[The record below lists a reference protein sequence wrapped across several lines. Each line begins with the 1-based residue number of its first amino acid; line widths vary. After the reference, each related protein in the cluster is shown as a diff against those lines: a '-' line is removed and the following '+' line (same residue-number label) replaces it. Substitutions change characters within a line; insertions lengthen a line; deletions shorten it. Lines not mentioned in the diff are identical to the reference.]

1 MANLSVI
8 LQADT
13 AGFNA
18 AMDKAKALVDQ
29 FSKTIDSHKDVT
41 SGQVQAYNRV
51 VNALTKVTD
60 GTRTTQQQEKIL
72 TQNIKELK
80 IQFANL
86 SEEAKTGDFGKSIS
100 NSIKTANSQL
110 AQLRTQMAQASDATK
125 NFGKENSTAS
135 EASNGLSDALSLN
148 LLRLGKIGVVLM
160 AVKQAFGPLMSVMK
174 ENEIAVDNLGA
185 AWTAA
190 ESVFTAFKMSLNSAD
205 FSNLLKSFD
214 EIIKKGQEAYRY
226 KDALGTNTGIRN
238 NKLAKL
244 KAEDAQDLLVINDKK
259 STPQQ
264 KKAAQDRIEGR
275 KGQLS
280 KAAQNQANENWR
292 MVEINTEK
300 RLAEAGI
307 TEKTVGK
314 KKLKEITD
322 RVIKSYSTE
331 NPDLGT
337 YEIEASKLYNIPTPI
352 VGMPLGVPIPIGKEK
367 KTVNLNK
374 WFGDEFRNT
383 DINPYYQATYNSK
396 QESANYLRR
405 MNRFAQKDIK
415 TTTNTNTTTNTRVEQ
430 QKTGLAK
437 LEDDLYKLEQKKAN
451 MPIEADFTEIN
462 KQIEEKKKEIH
473 AAKVKM
479 GIIVEKT
486 GLEKLEQELSDLEHK
501 RATMDVNADFTEIN
515 KQIEDKKKEIET
527 VEIKMGIREDPKVT
541 KSKKMTE
548 TLSKLLY
555 DKKESKTVE
564 SYNSLD
570 FLEEK
575 DEMTQNKDRL
585 RQIDAEKNANAAL
598 ISSLYELLD
607 LYKELEGTTP
617 YKMTLDA
624 IVQLNDEMTDL
635 DKEVGAVVTRCLE
648 LNDAQKR
655 QEKAGENIETW
666 QSSLTGLGSTFS
678 SIGDAVGGT
687 TGEIL
692 NMTSTVLSTTA
703 QMIPQIISL
712 TAADGSAALAAV
724 TKSGAALPY
733 PANIFAIAAGVA
745 AVVSALSTT
754 FADGGIFGGAGTVGD
769 LNIARVNKGE
779 MILNGTQQ
787 SRLFNL
793 LNGQGGYSDVMAGGN
808 DVKFI
813 IKGKNL
819 EGVRTNYYKRQSRL

>member
-29 FSKTIDSHKDVT
+29 FSKTIDSQKDVT
-41 SGQVQAYNRV
+41 VGQVQAYNRV

-60 GTRTTQQQEKIL
+60 GTRTAQQQEKIL

-110 AQLRTQMAQASDATK
+110 AQLRTQMQQASSATK

-135 EASNGLSDALSLN
+135 EASNGLSNALSLN

-160 AVKQAFGPLMSVMK
+160 AAKQAFGPLISAME
-174 ENEIAVDNLGA
+174 ENETAADNLA
-185 AWTAA
+185 EAWSAA
-190 ESVFTAFKMSLNSAD
+190 ESAFTSFKISLTTAD
-205 FSNLLKSFD
+205 FSNVLRNLN
-214 EIIKKGQEAYRY
+214 EIIKTGREAARSLD
-226 KDALGTNTGIRN
+226 KLETNNGIRN
-238 NKLAKL
+238 NMLADL
-244 KAEDAQDLLVINDKK
+244 RADDAEDKVIIRDKK
-259 STPQQ
+259 STPEQ
-264 KKAAQDRIEGR
+264 KKAAQNRIEAR
-275 KGQLS
+275 KPKLAQ
-280 KAAQNQANENWR
+280 AAKNQSEENKNHALDL
-292 MVEINTEK
+292 IGA
-300 RLAEAGI
+300 RLAQGGI
-307 TEKTVGK
+307 TEMTVGRK
-314 KKLKEITD
+314 KFAQLKKNIYDDFKIENKKLGKI
-322 RVIKSYSTE
+322 SYS
-331 NPDLGT
+331 
-337 YEIEASKLYNIPTPI
+337 YNQS
-352 VGMPLGVPIPIGKEK
+352 VGDPMLSTSTIQKMT
-367 KTVNLNK
+367 KTVNLDDL
-374 WFGDEFRNT
+374 FGDKVRGK
-383 DINPYYQATYNSK
+383 INPYIQAAS
-396 QESANYLRR
+396 QSREQAANYMLT
-405 MNRFAQKDIK
+405 MNRYSQKDIE
-415 TTTNTNTTTNTRVEQ
+415 TNTNTTTTNTRVEQ

-451 MPIEADFTEIN
+451 MLIEADFTEIN
-462 KQIEEKKKEIH
+462 KQIAEKEKEIH

-486 GLEKLEQELSDLEHK
+486 GLEKLEDDLAKLKHTK
-501 RATMDVNADFTEIN
+501 ATMDVNGDFTEIN
-515 KQIEDKKKEIET
+515 KQIADKEKEIEQA
-527 VEIKMGIREDPKVT
+527 EIKMGIREDPKT
-541 KSKKMTE
+541 TMLNKFSSSLSELYNSKRDT
-548 TLSKLLY
+548 
-555 DKKESKTVE
+555 DTVE

-598 ISSLYELLD
+598 ISSIYELLD
-607 LYKELEGTTP
+607 LYKELEGTAP
-617 YKMTLDA
+617 FKLA
-624 IVQLNDEMTDL
+624 LEFANDL
-635 DKEVGAVVTRCLE
+635 DKEMEDLNKEVGVIVTRCLE

-678 SIGDAVGGT
+678 SVGDAVGGT

-712 TAADGSAALAAV
+712 TAAEGSEALAAV

>member
-60 GTRTTQQQEKIL
+60 GTRTAQQQEKIL

-135 EASNGLSDALSLN
+135 EASNGLSNALSLN

-160 AVKQAFGPLMSVMK
+160 AAKQAFGPLISAME
-174 ENEIAVDNLGA
+174 ENETAADNLA
-185 AWTAA
+185 EAWSAA
-190 ESVFTAFKMSLNSAD
+190 ESAFTSFKISLTTAD
-205 FSNLLKSFD
+205 FSNVLRNLN
-214 EIIKKGQEAYRY
+214 EIIKTGREAARSLD
-226 KDALGTNTGIRN
+226 KLETNNGIRN
-238 NKLAKL
+238 NMLADL
-244 KAEDAQDLLVINDKK
+244 RADDAEDKVIIRDKK
-259 STPQQ
+259 STPEQ
-264 KKAAQDRIEGR
+264 KKAAQNRIEAR
-275 KGQLS
+275 KPKLAQ
-280 KAAQNQANENWR
+280 AAKNQSEENKNHALDL
-292 MVEINTEK
+292 IGA
-300 RLAEAGI
+300 RLAQGGI
-307 TEKTVGK
+307 TEMTVGRK
-314 KKLKEITD
+314 KFAQLKKNIYDDFKIENKKLGKI
-322 RVIKSYSTE
+322 SYS
-331 NPDLGT
+331 
-337 YEIEASKLYNIPTPI
+337 YNQS
-352 VGMPLGVPIPIGKEK
+352 VGDPMLSTSTIQKMT
-367 KTVNLNK
+367 KTVNLDDL
-374 WFGDEFRNT
+374 FGDKVRGK
-383 DINPYYQATYNSK
+383 INPYIQAAS
-396 QESANYLRR
+396 QSREQAANYMLT
-405 MNRFAQKDIK
+405 MNRYSQKDIE
-415 TTTNTNTTTNTRVEQ
+415 TNTNTTTTNTRVEQ

-486 GLEKLEQELSDLEHK
+486 GLEKLEQELSELEHK
-501 RATMDVNADFTEIN
+501 RATIDVNADVTELN
-515 KQIEDKKKEIET
+515 KQIEDKKKEIEA
-527 VEIKMGIREDPKVT
+527 VEIKLGIKEDPKVT

-655 QEKAGENIETW
+655 QDKAGENIETW

-678 SIGDAVGGT
+678 SVGDAVGGT

-712 TAADGSAALAAV
+712 TAAEGSEALAAV

>member
-18 AMDKAKALVDQ
+18 AMDKARALVDQ

-60 GTRTTQQQEKIL
+60 GTRTAQQQEKIL

-110 AQLRTQMAQASDATK
+110 AQLRTQMTQASDATK

-160 AVKQAFGPLMSVMK
+160 AAKQAFGPLISAME
-174 ENEIAVDNLGA
+174 ENETAADNLAEAWSA
-185 AWTAA
+185 AQ
-190 ESVFTAFKMSLNSAD
+190 SVFTAFKISLTTAD
-205 FSNLLKSFD
+205 FSNLLRNLD
-214 EIIKKGQEAYRY
+214 VIIEKGRKAARSLDTLE
-226 KDALGTNTGIRN
+226 TNTGIRN
-238 NKLAKL
+238 NMLSEL
-244 KAEDAQDLLVINDKK
+244 KANDAEDKLIIRDKK

-264 KKAAQDRIEGR
+264 KKAAQNRIEAR
-275 KGQLS
+275 KPKLA
-280 KAAQNQANENWR
+280 KAAKEQAKENLDHAKDLI
-292 MVEINTEK
+292 ED
-300 RLAEAGI
+300 RLAEGEI
-307 TEKTVGK
+307 TEKTVGRK
-314 KKLKEITD
+314 KFAQIREK
-322 RVIKSYSTE
+322 VYKSFLE
-331 NPDLGT
+331 KQKLGT
-337 YEIEASKLYNIPTPI
+337 ISYKYDQLVDPMLGIIQTLTKTVDLDDLFGDKARNKINPFIEAKNRSR
-352 VGMPLGVPIPIGKEK
+352 E
-367 KTVNLNK
+367 
-374 WFGDEFRNT
+374 E
-383 DINPYYQATYNSK
+383 A
-396 QESANYLRR
+396 ANYMSSMSRYS
-405 MNRFAQKDIK
+405 QKDIE
-415 TTTNTNTTTNTRVEQ
+415 TTTNTNTTTTNTRVEQ

-437 LEDDLYKLEQKKAN
+437 IEDDLYKLEQKKAN

-486 GLEKLEQELSDLEHK
+486 GLEKIEEDLAKLKHT

-515 KQIEDKKKEIET
+515 KQIADKEKEIEQA
-527 VEIKMGIREDPKVT
+527 EIKMGIREDPKT
-541 KSKKMTE
+541 TMLNKFSSSLSELYNSKRDT
-548 TLSKLLY
+548 
-555 DKKESKTVE
+555 DTVE

-585 RQIDAEKNANAAL
+585 RQIDAEKNANATL
-598 ISSLYELLD
+598 ISSIYELLD
-607 LYKELEGTTP
+607 LYKELEGTAP
-617 YKMTLDA
+617 FKLA
-624 IVQLNDEMTDL
+624 LEFANDL
-635 DKEVGAVVTRCLE
+635 DKEMEDLNKEIGVIVTRCLE

-678 SIGDAVGGT
+678 SVGDAVGGT
-687 TGEIL
+687 TGEIM
-692 NMTSTVLSTTA
+692 NMTSTVLSSVA

-712 TAADGSAALAAV
+712 TAAEGSEALAAV
-724 TKSGAALPY
+724 TASGAKQPF
-733 PANIFAIAAGVA
+733 PANLIAIAAGVA
-745 AVVSALSTT
+745 AVVAALSTT

>member
-60 GTRTTQQQEKIL
+60 GTRTAQQQEKIL

-160 AVKQAFGPLMSVMK
+160 AAKQAFGPLISAME
-174 ENEIAVDNLGA
+174 ENETAADNLA
-185 AWTAA
+185 EAWSAA
-190 ESVFTAFKMSLNSAD
+190 ESAFTAFKISLTTAD
-205 FSNLLKSFD
+205 FSNVLRNLN
-214 EIIKKGQEAYRY
+214 EIIKTGREAARSL
-226 KDALGTNTGIRN
+226 DTLETNTGIRN
-238 NKLAKL
+238 NMLADL
-244 KAEDAQDLLVINDKK
+244 RADDAEDKVIIRDKK
-259 STPQQ
+259 STPEQ
-264 KKAAQDRIEGR
+264 KKAAQNRIEAR
-275 KGQLS
+275 KPKLAQ
-280 KAAQNQANENWR
+280 AAKNQSEENKNHALDL
-292 MVEINTEK
+292 IGA
-300 RLAEAGI
+300 RLAQGGI
-307 TEKTVGK
+307 TEMTVGRK
-314 KKLKEITD
+314 KFAQLKKNIYDDFKIENKKLGKI
-322 RVIKSYSTE
+322 SYS
-331 NPDLGT
+331 
-337 YEIEASKLYNIPTPI
+337 YNQS
-352 VGMPLGVPIPIGKEK
+352 VGDPMLSTSTIQKMT
-367 KTVNLNK
+367 KTVNLDDL
-374 WFGDEFRNT
+374 FGDKVRGK
-383 DINPYYQATYNSK
+383 INPFIQAAS
-396 QESANYLRR
+396 QSREQAANYMLT
-405 MNRFAQKDIK
+405 MNRYSQRDIE
-415 TTTNTNTTTNTRVEQ
+415 TNTNTTTTNTRVEQ

-515 KQIEDKKKEIET
+515 KQIEDKKKEIEQ
-527 VEIKMGIREDPKVT
+527 VEIKMGIKEDPKT
-541 KSKKMTE
+541 TMLNKFSSSLSELYNSKRDT
-548 TLSKLLY
+548 
-555 DKKESKTVE
+555 DTVE

-598 ISSLYELLD
+598 ISSIYELLD
-607 LYKELEGTTP
+607 LYKELEGTAP
-617 YKMTLDA
+617 FKLA
-624 IVQLNDEMTDL
+624 LEFANDL
-635 DKEVGAVVTRCLE
+635 DKEMEDLNKEVGVIVTRCLE

-678 SIGDAVGGT
+678 SVGDAVGGT

-692 NMTSTVLSTTA
+692 NMTSTVLSSVA

-712 TAADGSAALAAV
+712 TAAEGSEALAAV
-724 TKSGAALPY
+724 TASGAKQPF
-733 PANIFAIAAGVA
+733 PANLIAIAAGVA
-745 AVVSALSTT
+745 AVVAALSTT

>member
-60 GTRTTQQQEKIL
+60 GTRTAQQQEKIL

-135 EASNGLSDALSLN
+135 EASNGLSNALSLN

-160 AVKQAFGPLMSVMK
+160 AAKQAFGPLISAME
-174 ENEIAVDNLGA
+174 ENETAADNLA
-185 AWTAA
+185 EAWSAA
-190 ESVFTAFKMSLNSAD
+190 ESAFTAFKISLTTAD
-205 FSNLLKSFD
+205 FSNLLRNLD
-214 EIIKKGQEAYRY
+214 EIIKTGREAARSL
-226 KDALGTNTGIRN
+226 DTLETNTGIRN
-238 NKLAKL
+238 NMLADLRAKDAKDKL
-244 KAEDAQDLLVINDKK
+244 IIRDKK

-264 KKAAQDRIEGR
+264 KKAAQNRIEAR
-275 KGQLS
+275 KPKLAN
-280 KAAQNQANENWR
+280 AAKEQAKENLDH
-292 MVEINTEK
+292 VYDLIEK
-300 RLAEAGI
+300 RLAEGTI
-307 TEKTVGK
+307 TEKTVGRK
-314 KKLKEITD
+314 NFAQIKEK
-322 RVIKSYSTE
+322 VYKSFLE
-331 NPDLGT
+331 KQKLGT
-337 YEIEASKLYNIPTPI
+337 ISYKYDQSVDP
-352 VGMPLGVPIPIGKEK
+352 MLGINQRLT
-367 KTVNLNK
+367 KTVDLDDL
-374 WFGDEFRNT
+374 FGDKARNK
-383 DINPYYQATYNSK
+383 INPFIQAASNSLEQSYNYMS
-396 QESANYLRR
+396 QMTRYS
-405 MNRFAQKDIK
+405 QKDIK

-430 QKTGLAK
+430 RKTGLAK

-462 KQIEEKKKEIH
+462 KQIEDKKKEIH

-486 GLEKLEQELSDLEHK
+486 GLEKLEDDLAKLKHTK
-501 RATMDVNADFTEIN
+501 ATMDVNGDFTEIN
-515 KQIEDKKKEIET
+515 KQIADKEKEIEQA
-527 VEIKMGIREDPKVT
+527 EIKMGIREDPKT
-541 KSKKMTE
+541 TMLNKFSSSLSELYNSKRDT
-548 TLSKLLY
+548 
-555 DKKESKTVE
+555 DTVE

-585 RQIDAEKNANAAL
+585 RQIDAEKNANATL
-598 ISSLYELLD
+598 ISSIYELLD
-607 LYKELEGTTP
+607 LYKELEGTAP
-617 YKMTLDA
+617 FKLA
-624 IVQLNDEMTDL
+624 LEFANDL
-635 DKEVGAVVTRCLE
+635 DKEMEDLNKEIGVIVTRCLE

>member
-60 GTRTTQQQEKIL
+60 GTRTAQQQEKIL

-110 AQLRTQMAQASDATK
+110 AQLRTQMQQASSATK

-135 EASNGLSDALSLN
+135 EASNGLSNALSLN

-160 AVKQAFGPLMSVMK
+160 AAKQAFGPLISAME
-174 ENEIAVDNLGA
+174 ENETAADNLA
-185 AWTAA
+185 EAWSAA
-190 ESVFTAFKMSLNSAD
+190 ESAFTAFKISLTTAD
-205 FSNLLKSFD
+205 FSNLLRNLN
-214 EIIKKGQEAYRY
+214 EIIKTGREAARSL
-226 KDALGTNTGIRN
+226 DTLETNTGIRN
-238 NKLAKL
+238 NMLADL
-244 KAEDAQDLLVINDKK
+244 RADDAEDKVIIRDKK
-259 STPQQ
+259 STPEQ
-264 KKAAQDRIEGR
+264 KKAAQNRIEAR
-275 KGQLS
+275 KPKLAQ
-280 KAAQNQANENWR
+280 AAKNQSEENKNHALDL
-292 MVEINTEK
+292 IGA
-300 RLAEAGI
+300 RLAQGGI
-307 TEKTVGK
+307 TEMTVGRK
-314 KKLKEITD
+314 KFAQLKKNIYDDFKIENKKLGKI
-322 RVIKSYSTE
+322 SYS
-331 NPDLGT
+331 
-337 YEIEASKLYNIPTPI
+337 YNQS
-352 VGMPLGVPIPIGKEK
+352 VGDPMLSTSTIQKMT
-367 KTVNLNK
+367 KTVNLDDL
-374 WFGDEFRNT
+374 FGDKVRGK
-383 DINPYYQATYNSK
+383 INPFIQAASHSRE
-396 QESANYLRR
+396 QAANYMLT
-405 MNRFAQKDIK
+405 MNRYSQRDIE
-415 TTTNTNTTTNTRVEQ
+415 TNTNTTRTNTRVEQ
-430 QKTGLAK
+430 QKRGLAK

-515 KQIEDKKKEIET
+515 KQIEDKKKEIEQ
-527 VEIKMGIREDPKVT
+527 VEIKMGIKEDPKT
-541 KSKKMTE
+541 TMLNKFSSSLSELYNSKRDT
-548 TLSKLLY
+548 
-555 DKKESKTVE
+555 DTVE

-598 ISSLYELLD
+598 ISSIYELLD
-607 LYKELEGTTP
+607 LYKELEGTAP
-617 YKMTLDA
+617 FKLA
-624 IVQLNDEMTDL
+624 LEFANDL
-635 DKEVGAVVTRCLE
+635 DKEMEDLNKEVGVIVTRCLE

-678 SIGDAVGGT
+678 SVGDAVGGT

-692 NMTSTVLSTTA
+692 NMTSTVLSSVA

-712 TAADGSAALAAV
+712 TAAEGSEALAAV
-724 TKSGAALPY
+724 TASGAKQPF
-733 PANIFAIAAGVA
+733 PANLIAIAAGVA

>member
-60 GTRTTQQQEKIL
+60 GTRTAQQQEKIL

-100 NSIKTANSQL
+100 NSIKTANNQL
-110 AQLRTQMAQASDATK
+110 SQLRTQMQQASSATK
-125 NFGKENSTAS
+125 NFGKENSTAAN
-135 EASNGLSDALSLN
+135 ASNGLSDALSLN
-148 LLRLGKIGVVLM
+148 LLRFGKIGVVLM
-160 AVKQAFGPLMSVMK
+160 GVKQAFGPLMSVMK
-174 ENEIAVDNLGA
+174 ENETAVDNLGA

-244 KAEDAQDLLVINDKK
+244 KAADAQDLLVINDKK

-264 KKAAQDRIEGR
+264 KKAAQDRIESR

-280 KAAQNQANENWR
+280 KAAQNQADENWR
-292 MVEINTEK
+292 MVRINTEK
-300 RLAEAGI
+300 RLADAGI
-307 TEKTVGK
+307 SEKTVGK

-337 YEIEASKLYNIPTPI
+337 YEIEASKLYNIPMPI
-352 VGMPLGVPIPIGKEK
+352 VGMPLGIPIPIGKEK

-437 LEDDLYKLEQKKAN
+437 LEDDLAKLKEIKAN

-462 KQIEEKKKEIH
+462 KQIAEKEKEIH

-486 GLEKLEQELSDLEHK
+486 GLEKLEDDLAKLKHTK
-501 RATMDVNADFTEIN
+501 ATMDVNGDFTEIN
-515 KQIEDKKKEIET
+515 KQIADKEKEIEQA
-527 VEIKMGIREDPKVT
+527 EIKMGIREDPKT
-541 KSKKMTE
+541 TMLNKFSSSLSELYNSKRDT
-548 TLSKLLY
+548 
-555 DKKESKTVE
+555 DTVE

-585 RQIDAEKNANAAL
+585 RQIDAEKNANATL
-598 ISSLYELLD
+598 ISSIYELLD
-607 LYKELEGTTP
+607 LYKELEGTAP
-617 YKMTLDA
+617 FKLA
-624 IVQLNDEMTDL
+624 LEFANDL
-635 DKEVGAVVTRCLE
+635 DKEMEDLNKEIGVIVTRCLE

-678 SIGDAVGGT
+678 SVGDAVGGT

-712 TAADGSAALAAV
+712 TAAEGSEALAAV

-793 LNGQGGYSDVMAGGN
+793 LNGQGGYSDIMAGGN

>member
-60 GTRTTQQQEKIL
+60 GTRTAQQQEKIL

-110 AQLRTQMAQASDATK
+110 AQLRTQMQQASDATK

-135 EASNGLSDALSLN
+135 EASNGLSNALSLN

-160 AVKQAFGPLMSVMK
+160 AAKQAFGPLISAME
-174 ENEIAVDNLGA
+174 ENETAADNLA
-185 AWTAA
+185 EAWSAA
-190 ESVFTAFKMSLNSAD
+190 ESAFTAFKISLTTAD
-205 FSNLLKSFD
+205 FSNLLRNLD
-214 EIIKKGQEAYRY
+214 EIIKTGREAARSL
-226 KDALGTNTGIRN
+226 DTLETNNGIRN
-238 NKLAKL
+238 NMLADLRAKDAKDKL
-244 KAEDAQDLLVINDKK
+244 IIRDKK

-264 KKAAQDRIEGR
+264 KKAAQNRIEAR
-275 KGQLS
+275 KPKLAD
-280 KAAQNQANENWR
+280 AAKEQAKENLDH
-292 MVEINTEK
+292 VYDLIEK
-300 RLAEAGI
+300 RLAEGTI
-307 TEKTVGK
+307 TEKTVGRK
-314 KKLKEITD
+314 NFAQIKEK
-322 RVIKSYSTE
+322 VYKSFLE
-331 NPDLGT
+331 KQKLGT
-337 YEIEASKLYNIPTPI
+337 ISYKYDQSVDP
-352 VGMPLGVPIPIGKEK
+352 MLGINQTLT
-367 KTVNLNK
+367 KTVDLDDL
-374 WFGDEFRNT
+374 FGDKARNK
-383 DINPYYQATYNSK
+383 INPFIQAASNSLEQSYNYMS
-396 QESANYLRR
+396 QMTRYS
-405 MNRFAQKDIK
+405 QKDIK

-430 QKTGLAK
+430 RKTGLAK

-462 KQIEEKKKEIH
+462 KQIEDKKKEIH

-486 GLEKLEQELSDLEHK
+486 GLEKLEDDLAKLKHTK
-501 RATMDVNADFTEIN
+501 ATMDVNGDFTEIN
-515 KQIEDKKKEIET
+515 KQIADKEKEIEQA
-527 VEIKMGIREDPKVT
+527 EIKMGIREDPKT
-541 KSKKMTE
+541 TMLNKFSSSLSELYNSKRDT
-548 TLSKLLY
+548 
-555 DKKESKTVE
+555 DTVE

-585 RQIDAEKNANAAL
+585 RQIDAEKNANATL
-598 ISSLYELLD
+598 ISSIYELLD
-607 LYKELEGTTP
+607 LYKELEGTAP
-617 YKMTLDA
+617 FKLA
-624 IVQLNDEMTDL
+624 LEFANDL
-635 DKEVGAVVTRCLE
+635 DKEMEDLNKEIGVIVTRCLE

>member
-41 SGQVQAYNRV
+41 VGQVQAYNRV

-60 GTRTTQQQEKIL
+60 GTRTAQQQEKIL

-110 AQLRTQMAQASDATK
+110 AQLRTQMTQASDATK

-135 EASNGLSDALSLN
+135 EASNGLSDALGVN

-160 AVKQAFGPLMSVMK
+160 AAKQAFGPLISAME
-174 ENEIAVDNLGA
+174 ENETAADNLA
-185 AWTAA
+185 EAWSAA
-190 ESVFTAFKMSLNSAD
+190 ESAFTAFKISLTTAD
-205 FSNLLKSFD
+205 FSNLLRNLD
-214 EIIKKGQEAYRY
+214 QIIKTGREAARSL
-226 KDALGTNTGIRN
+226 DTLETNTGIRN
-238 NKLAKL
+238 NMLADL
-244 KAEDAQDLLVINDKK
+244 RADDAEDKVIIRDKK

-264 KKAAQDRIEGR
+264 KKAAQNRIEAR
-275 KGQLS
+275 KPKLAQAAKNQS
-280 KAAQNQANENWR
+280 KENKNHALDLIAA
-292 MVEINTEK
+292 
-300 RLAEAGI
+300 RLAQGGI
-307 TEKTVGK
+307 TEKTVGR
-314 KKLKEITD
+314 KKLAQLKKNIYDDFKIEN
-322 RVIKSYSTE
+322 KKLGKLSYSY
-331 NPDLGT
+331 DQ
-337 YEIEASKLYNIPTPI
+337 S
-352 VGMPLGVPIPIGKEK
+352 VGDPMLSTSTIQKMT
-367 KTVNLNK
+367 KTVDLDDL
-374 WFGDEFRNT
+374 FGDKVRNK
-383 DINPYYQATYNSK
+383 INSYIQAAS
-396 QESANYLRR
+396 QSREQAANYMLT
-405 MNRFAQKDIK
+405 MNRYSQRDIE
-415 TTTNTNTTTNTRVEQ
+415 TNTNTTTTNTRVEQ

-437 LEDDLYKLEQKKAN
+437 LEEDLTKLKEIRDN
-451 MPIEADFTEIN
+451 MPLDADFTEIN
-462 KQIEEKKKEIH
+462 KKIEEKEKEIK
-473 AAKVKM
+473 AVKIKI
-479 GIIVEKT
+479 GITVEKT

-527 VEIKMGIREDPKVT
+527 VEIKMGIKEDPKT
-541 KSKKMTE
+541 TMLNKFSSSLSELYNSKRDT
-548 TLSKLLY
+548 
-555 DKKESKTVE
+555 DTVE

-585 RQIDAEKNANAAL
+585 RQIDAEKNANATL
-598 ISSLYELLD
+598 ISSIYELLD
-607 LYKELEGTTP
+607 LYKELEGTAP
-617 YKMTLDA
+617 FKLA
-624 IVQLNDEMTDL
+624 LEFANDL
-635 DKEVGAVVTRCLE
+635 DKEMEDLNKEIGVIVTRCLE

-678 SIGDAVGGT
+678 SVGDAVGGT

-712 TAADGSAALAAV
+712 TAAEGSEALAAV

-793 LNGQGGYSDVMAGGN
+793 LNGQGGYSDIMASGN

>member
-60 GTRTTQQQEKIL
+60 GTRTAQQQEKIL

-110 AQLRTQMAQASDATK
+110 AQLRTQMTQASDATK

-135 EASNGLSDALSLN
+135 EASNGLSEALSLN

-160 AVKQAFGPLMSVMK
+160 GVKQAFGPLISAME
-174 ENEIAVDNLGA
+174 ENETAADNLA
-185 AWTAA
+185 EAWSAA
-190 ESVFTAFKMSLNSAD
+190 ESAFTAFKISLTTAD
-205 FSNLLKSFD
+205 FSNVLRNLN
-214 EIIKKGQEAYRY
+214 EIIKTGREAARSL
-226 KDALGTNTGIRN
+226 DTLETNTGIRN
-238 NKLAKL
+238 NMLADL
-244 KAEDAQDLLVINDKK
+244 RADDAEDKVIIRDKK
-259 STPQQ
+259 STPEQ
-264 KKAAQDRIEGR
+264 KKAAQNRIEAR
-275 KGQLS
+275 KPKLAQ
-280 KAAQNQANENWR
+280 AAKNQSEENKNHALDL
-292 MVEINTEK
+292 IGA
-300 RLAEAGI
+300 RLAQGGI
-307 TEKTVGK
+307 TEMTVGRK
-314 KKLKEITD
+314 KFAQLKKNIYDDFKIENKKLGKI
-322 RVIKSYSTE
+322 SYS
-331 NPDLGT
+331 
-337 YEIEASKLYNIPTPI
+337 YNQS
-352 VGMPLGVPIPIGKEK
+352 VGDPMLSTSTIQKMT
-367 KTVNLNK
+367 KTVNLDDL
-374 WFGDEFRNT
+374 FGDKVRGK
-383 DINPYYQATYNSK
+383 INPFIQAASHSRE
-396 QESANYLRR
+396 QAANYMLT
-405 MNRFAQKDIK
+405 MNRYSQRDIE
-415 TTTNTNTTTNTRVEQ
+415 TNTNTTTTNTRVEQ
-430 QKTGLAK
+430 QKRGLAK

-486 GLEKLEQELSDLEHK
+486 GLEKLEQELSELEHK

-515 KQIEDKKKEIET
+515 KQIEDKKKEIEQA
-527 VEIKMGIREDPKVT
+527 EIKMGIREDPKT
-541 KSKKMTE
+541 TMLNKFSSSLSELYNSKRDT
-548 TLSKLLY
+548 
-555 DKKESKTVE
+555 DTVE

-598 ISSLYELLD
+598 ISSIYELLD
-607 LYKELEGTTP
+607 LYKELEGTAP
-617 YKMTLDA
+617 FKLA
-624 IVQLNDEMTDL
+624 LEFANDL
-635 DKEVGAVVTRCLE
+635 DKEMEDLNKEVGVIVTRCLE

-678 SIGDAVGGT
+678 SVGDAVGGT

-692 NMTSTVLSTTA
+692 NMTSTVLSSVA

-712 TAADGSAALAAV
+712 TAAEGSEALAAV
-724 TKSGAALPY
+724 TASGAKQPF
-733 PANIFAIAAGVA
+733 PANLIAIAAGVA
-745 AVVSALSTT
+745 AVVAALSTT

>member
-60 GTRTTQQQEKIL
+60 GTRTAQQQEKIL

-110 AQLRTQMAQASDATK
+110 AQLRTQMQQASAATK
-125 NFGKENSTAS
+125 NFGAENSTAS

-160 AVKQAFGPLMSVMK
+160 AAKQAFGPLISAME
-174 ENEIAVDNLGA
+174 ENETAADNLA
-185 AWTAA
+185 EAWSAA
-190 ESVFTAFKMSLNSAD
+190 ESAFTAFKISLTTAD
-205 FSNLLKSFD
+205 FSNLLRNLD
-214 EIIKKGQEAYRY
+214 QIIKTGREAARSL
-226 KDALGTNTGIRN
+226 DTLETNTGIRN
-238 NKLAKL
+238 NMLADL
-244 KAEDAQDLLVINDKK
+244 RADDAEDKVIIRDKK
-259 STPQQ
+259 STPEQ
-264 KKAAQDRIEGR
+264 KKAAQNRIEAR
-275 KGQLS
+275 KPKLAQ
-280 KAAQNQANENWR
+280 AAKNQSEENKTHALDL
-292 MVEINTEK
+292 IGA
-300 RLAEAGI
+300 RLAQGGI
-307 TEKTVGK
+307 TEKTVGRK
-314 KKLKEITD
+314 RLAQLKKNIYDDFKIENKKLGKL
-322 RVIKSYSTE
+322 SYSY
-331 NPDLGT
+331 DQ
-337 YEIEASKLYNIPTPI
+337 S
-352 VGMPLGVPIPIGKEK
+352 VGDPMLSTSTIQKMT
-367 KTVNLNK
+367 KTVDLDDL
-374 WFGDEFRNT
+374 FGDKVRNK
-383 DINPYYQATYNSK
+383 INPFIQAAS
-396 QESANYLRR
+396 QSREQAANYMLT
-405 MNRFAQKDIK
+405 MNRYSQRDIE
-415 TTTNTNTTTNTRVEQ
+415 TNTNTTTTNTRVEQ
-430 QKTGLAK
+430 QKRGLAK

-527 VEIKMGIREDPKVT
+527 VEIKMGIKEDPKT
-541 KSKKMTE
+541 TMLNKFSSSLSELYNSKRDT
-548 TLSKLLY
+548 
-555 DKKESKTVE
+555 DTVE

-598 ISSLYELLD
+598 ISSIYELLD
-607 LYKELEGTTP
+607 LYKELEGTAP
-617 YKMTLDA
+617 FKLA
-624 IVQLNDEMTDL
+624 LEFANDL
-635 DKEVGAVVTRCLE
+635 DKEMEDLNKEVGVIVTRCLE

-678 SIGDAVGGT
+678 SVGDAVGGT

-692 NMTSTVLSTTA
+692 NMTNTILSTTA

-712 TAADGSAALAAV
+712 TAAEGSEALAAV

-793 LNGQGGYSDVMAGGN
+793 LNGQGGYSDVIAGGN

>member
-60 GTRTTQQQEKIL
+60 GTRTAQQQEKIL

-110 AQLRTQMAQASDATK
+110 AQLRTQMEQASSATK

-135 EASNGLSDALSLN
+135 EASNGLSEALSMN

-160 AVKQAFGPLMSVMK
+160 AAKQAFGPLISAME
-174 ENEIAVDNLGA
+174 ENETAADNLA
-185 AWTAA
+185 EAWSAA
-190 ESVFTAFKMSLNSAD
+190 ESVFTSFKISLTTAD
-205 FSNLLKSFD
+205 FSNLLRNLG
-214 EIIKKGQEAYRY
+214 EIIKTGREAARSL
-226 KDALGTNTGIRN
+226 DTLETNNGIRN
-238 NKLAKL
+238 NMLADL
-244 KAEDAQDLLVINDKK
+244 RADDAEDKVIIRDKK
-259 STPQQ
+259 STPEQ
-264 KKAAQDRIEGR
+264 KKAAQKRIEDR
-275 KGQLS
+275 KPKIA
-280 KAAQNQANENWR
+280 KAAKNQSEENKNHALNL
-292 MVEINTEK
+292 IAA
-300 RLAEAGI
+300 RLAQGGI
-307 TEKTVGK
+307 TDKTVGR
-314 KKLKEITD
+314 KKLAQLKKNIYDGFKIEN
-322 RVIKSYSTE
+322 KKLGKLSYSY
-331 NPDLGT
+331 DQ
-337 YEIEASKLYNIPTPI
+337 S
-352 VGMPLGVPIPIGKEK
+352 VGDPMLSTTTIQKMT
-367 KTVNLNK
+367 KTVDLDDL
-374 WFGDEFRNT
+374 FGDKVRNK
-383 DINPYYQATYNSK
+383 INPFIQASS
-396 QESANYLRR
+396 QSREQAANYMLT
-405 MNRFAQKDIK
+405 MNRYSQRDIE
-415 TTTNTNTTTNTRVEQ
+415 TNTNTTTTNTRVEQ

-486 GLEKLEQELSDLEHK
+486 GLEKIEEDLAKLKHT

-515 KQIEDKKKEIET
+515 KQIADKEKEIEQA
-527 VEIKMGIREDPKVT
+527 EIKMGIREDPKT
-541 KSKKMTE
+541 TMLNKFSSSLSELYNSKRDT
-548 TLSKLLY
+548 
-555 DKKESKTVE
+555 DTVE

-585 RQIDAEKNANAAL
+585 RQIDAEKNANATL
-598 ISSLYELLD
+598 ISSIYELLD
-607 LYKELEGTTP
+607 LYKELEGTAP
-617 YKMTLDA
+617 FKLALEFANNLDK
-624 IVQLNDEMTDL
+624 EMEDL
-635 DKEVGAVVTRCLE
+635 DKEIGVIVTRCLE

-678 SIGDAVGGT
+678 SVGDAVGGT

-692 NMTSTVLSTTA
+692 NMTSTILSTTA

-712 TAADGSAALAAV
+712 TAAEGSEALAAV

-733 PANIFAIAAGVA
+733 PANIFAISAGVA
-745 AVVSALSTT
+745 AVVAALSTT

-793 LNGQGGYSDVMAGGN
+793 LNGQGGYSEIMAGGN

>member
-60 GTRTTQQQEKIL
+60 GTRTAQQQEKIL

-110 AQLRTQMAQASDATK
+110 AQLRTQMQQASSATK

-160 AVKQAFGPLMSVMK
+160 AAKQAFGPLISAME
-174 ENEIAVDNLGA
+174 ENETAADNLAEAWSA
-185 AWTAA
+185 AQ
-190 ESVFTAFKMSLNSAD
+190 SVFTAFKLSLISAD
-205 FSNLLKSFD
+205 FSNLIGNLDK
-214 EIIKKGQEAYRY
+214 IIEKGREAARSL
-226 KDALGTNTGIRN
+226 DTLETNNGIRN
-238 NKLAKL
+238 NMLAELRAKDAGDKL
-244 KAEDAQDLLVINDKK
+244 IIRDKK

-264 KKAAQDRIEGR
+264 KKEAQKRIEDR
-275 KGQLS
+275 KPKLA
-280 KAAQNQANENWR
+280 KAAKNQYEENFDYADKLI
-292 MVEINTEK
+292 EE
-300 RLAEAGI
+300 RLAQKGI
-307 TEKTVGK
+307 TEKTIGR
-314 KKLKEITD
+314 KKLKEIKEN
-322 RVIKSYSTE
+322 VYKSLKVE
-331 NPDLGT
+331 N
-337 YEIEASKLYNIPTPI
+337 SK
-352 VGMPLGVPIPIGKEK
+352 IGKISFNATTPMVGGNSVGYVPK
-367 KTVNLNK
+367 VTAKRTVNLDDL
-374 WFGDEFRNT
+374 FGDKTFREKV
-383 DINPYYQATYNSK
+383 NPYIQAGWNSLEQSYNYMS
-396 QESANYLRR
+396 Q
-405 MNRFAQKDIK
+405 MNRYSQKDIE
-415 TTTNTNTTTNTRVEQ
+415 TTTNTTTTNTRVEQ

-451 MPIEADFTEIN
+451 MLIEADFTEIN
-462 KQIEEKKKEIH
+462 KQIAEKEKEIH

-486 GLEKLEQELSDLEHK
+486 GLEKLEDDLAKLKHTK
-501 RATMDVNADFTEIN
+501 ATMDVNGDFTEIN
-515 KQIEDKKKEIET
+515 KQIADKEKEIEQA
-527 VEIKMGIREDPKVT
+527 EIKMGIREDPKT
-541 KSKKMTE
+541 TMLNKFSSSLSELYNSKRDT
-548 TLSKLLY
+548 
-555 DKKESKTVE
+555 DTVE

-598 ISSLYELLD
+598 ISSIYELLD
-607 LYKELEGTTP
+607 LYKELEGTAP
-617 YKMTLDA
+617 FKLA
-624 IVQLNDEMTDL
+624 LEFANDL
-635 DKEVGAVVTRCLE
+635 DKEMEDLNKEVGVIVTRCLE

-678 SIGDAVGGT
+678 SVGDAVGGT

-712 TAADGSAALAAV
+712 TAAEGSEALAAV
-724 TKSGAALPY
+724 TKSGAALTY

>member
-41 SGQVQAYNRV
+41 VGQVQAYNRV

-60 GTRTTQQQEKIL
+60 GTRTAQQQEKIL

-110 AQLRTQMAQASDATK
+110 AQLRTQMQQASSATK

-135 EASNGLSDALSLN
+135 EASNGLSNALSLN

-160 AVKQAFGPLMSVMK
+160 AAKQAFGPLISAMEES
-174 ENEIAVDNLGA
+174 ETAADNLAEAWSA
-185 AWTAA
+185 AQ
-190 ESVFTAFKMSLNSAD
+190 SVFTAFKLSLISAD
-205 FSNLLKSFD
+205 FSNLIGNLDK
-214 EIIKKGQEAYRY
+214 IIEKGREAARSL
-226 KDALGTNTGIRN
+226 DTLETNNGIRN
-238 NKLAKL
+238 NMLAELRAKDARDKL
-244 KAEDAQDLLVINDKK
+244 IIRDKK
-259 STPQQ
+259 STPEQ
-264 KKAAQDRIEGR
+264 KKEAQKRIEDR
-275 KGQLS
+275 KPKLA
-280 KAAQNQANENWR
+280 KAAKNQYEENFDYADKLI
-292 MVEINTEK
+292 EE
-300 RLAEAGI
+300 RLAQKGI
-307 TEKTVGK
+307 TEKTIGR
-314 KKLKEITD
+314 KKLKEIKEN
-322 RVIKSYSTE
+322 VYKSLKVE
-331 NPDLGT
+331 N
-337 YEIEASKLYNIPTPI
+337 SK
-352 VGMPLGVPIPIGKEK
+352 IGKISFNATTPMVGGNSVGYVPK
-367 KTVNLNK
+367 VTAKRTVNLDDL
-374 WFGDEFRNT
+374 FGDKTFREKV
-383 DINPYYQATYNSK
+383 NPYIQAGWNSLEHSYNYMS
-396 QESANYLRR
+396 Q
-405 MNRFAQKDIK
+405 MNRYSQKDIE
-415 TTTNTNTTTNTRVEQ
+415 TNTNTTTTNTRVEQ

-451 MPIEADFTEIN
+451 MLIEADFTEIN
-462 KQIEEKKKEIH
+462 KQIAEKEKEIH

-486 GLEKLEQELSDLEHK
+486 GLEKLEDDLAKLKHTK
-501 RATMDVNADFTEIN
+501 ATMDVNGDFTEIN
-515 KQIEDKKKEIET
+515 KQIADKEKEIEQA
-527 VEIKMGIREDPKVT
+527 EIKMGIREDPKT
-541 KSKKMTE
+541 TMLNKFSSSLSELYNSKRDT
-548 TLSKLLY
+548 
-555 DKKESKTVE
+555 DTVE

-598 ISSLYELLD
+598 ISSIYELLD
-607 LYKELEGTTP
+607 LYKELEGTAP
-617 YKMTLDA
+617 FKLA
-624 IVQLNDEMTDL
+624 LEFANDL
-635 DKEVGAVVTRCLE
+635 DKEMEDLNKEVGVIVTRCLE

-678 SIGDAVGGT
+678 SVGDAVGGT

-712 TAADGSAALAAV
+712 TAAEGSEALAAV

>member
-60 GTRTTQQQEKIL
+60 GTRTAQQQEKIL

-110 AQLRTQMAQASDATK
+110 AQLRTQMQQASSATK

-135 EASNGLSDALSLN
+135 EASNGLSNALSMN

-160 AVKQAFGPLMSVMK
+160 AAKQAFGPLISAMEES
-174 ENEIAVDNLGA
+174 ETAADNLAEAWSA
-185 AWTAA
+185 AQ
-190 ESVFTAFKMSLNSAD
+190 SVFTAFKLSLISAD
-205 FSNLLKSFD
+205 FSNLIGNLDK
-214 EIIKKGQEAYRY
+214 IIEKGREAARSL
-226 KDALGTNTGIRN
+226 DTLETNNGIRN
-238 NKLAKL
+238 NLLAELRAKDAGDKL
-244 KAEDAQDLLVINDKK
+244 IIRDKK
-259 STPQQ
+259 STPEQ
-264 KKAAQDRIEGR
+264 KKEAQKRIEDR
-275 KGQLS
+275 KPKLA
-280 KAAQNQANENWR
+280 KAAKNQYEENFDYADKLI
-292 MVEINTEK
+292 EE
-300 RLAEAGI
+300 RLAQKGI
-307 TEKTVGK
+307 TEKTIGR
-314 KKLKEITD
+314 KKLKEIKEN
-322 RVIKSYSTE
+322 VYKSLKVE
-331 NPDLGT
+331 N
-337 YEIEASKLYNIPTPI
+337 SK
-352 VGMPLGVPIPIGKEK
+352 IGKISFNATTPMVGGNSVGYVPK
-367 KTVNLNK
+367 VTAKRTVNLDDL
-374 WFGDEFRNT
+374 FGDKTFREKV
-383 DINPYYQATYNSK
+383 NPYIQAGWNSLEQSYNYMS
-396 QESANYLRR
+396 Q
-405 MNRFAQKDIK
+405 MNRYSQKDIE
-415 TTTNTNTTTNTRVEQ
+415 TTTNTTTTNTRVEQ

-437 LEDDLYKLEQKKAN
+437 LEEDLTKLKEIRDN
-451 MPIEADFTEIN
+451 MPLDADFTEIN
-462 KQIEEKKKEIH
+462 KKIEEKEKEIK
-473 AAKVKM
+473 AVKIKI
-479 GIIVEKT
+479 GITVEKT

-515 KQIEDKKKEIET
+515 KQIEDKKKEIEQA
-527 VEIKMGIREDPKVT
+527 EIKMGIREDPKT
-541 KSKKMTE
+541 TMLNKFSSSLSELYNSKRDT
-548 TLSKLLY
+548 
-555 DKKESKTVE
+555 DTVE

-598 ISSLYELLD
+598 ISSIYELLD
-607 LYKELEGTTP
+607 LYKELEGTAP
-617 YKMTLDA
+617 FKLA
-624 IVQLNDEMTDL
+624 LEFANDL
-635 DKEVGAVVTRCLE
+635 DKEMEDLNKEVGVIVTRCLE

-678 SIGDAVGGT
+678 SVGDAVGGT

-712 TAADGSAALAAV
+712 TAAEGSEALAAV
-724 TKSGAALPY
+724 TASGAKQPF
-733 PANIFAIAAGVA
+733 PANLIAIAAGVA
-745 AVVSALSTT
+745 AVVAALSTT

>member
-41 SGQVQAYNRV
+41 VAQVQAYNRV

-60 GTRTTQQQEKIL
+60 GTRTAQQQEKIL

-110 AQLRTQMAQASDATK
+110 AQLRTQMQQASAATK
-125 NFGKENSTAS
+125 NFGAENSTAS

-160 AVKQAFGPLMSVMK
+160 GVKQAFGPLISAME
-174 ENEIAVDNLGA
+174 ENETAADNLA
-185 AWTAA
+185 EAWSAA
-190 ESVFTAFKMSLNSAD
+190 ESAFTSFKISLTTAD
-205 FSNLLKSFD
+205 FSNLLRNLD
-214 EIIKKGQEAYRY
+214 EIIKTGREAARSLD
-226 KDALGTNTGIRN
+226 KLETNNGIRN
-238 NKLAKL
+238 NMLADL
-244 KAEDAQDLLVINDKK
+244 RADDAEDKVIIRDKK

-264 KKAAQDRIEGR
+264 KKAAQKRIEGR
-275 KGQLS
+275 KPKLAQ
-280 KAAQNQANENWR
+280 AAKNQSEENKNHALDL
-292 MVEINTEK
+292 IAA
-300 RLAEAGI
+300 RLAQGGI
-307 TEKTVGK
+307 TEKTVGR
-314 KKLKEITD
+314 KKLAQLKKNIYDDFKIEN
-322 RVIKSYSTE
+322 KKLGKLSYSY
-331 NPDLGT
+331 DQ
-337 YEIEASKLYNIPTPI
+337 S
-352 VGMPLGVPIPIGKEK
+352 VGDPMLSTSTIQKMT
-367 KTVNLNK
+367 KTVDLDDL
-374 WFGDEFRNT
+374 FGDKVRGK
-383 DINPYYQATYNSK
+383 INPYIQAAS
-396 QESANYLRR
+396 QSREQAANYMLT
-405 MNRFAQKDIK
+405 MNRYSQRDID
-415 TTTNTNTTTNTRVEQ
+415 TNTNTTTTNTRVEQ

-437 LEDDLYKLEQKKAN
+437 LEDDLAKLKEIKAN

-462 KQIEEKKKEIH
+462 KQIADKEKEIH

-486 GLEKLEQELSDLEHK
+486 GLEKIEEDLAKLKHT

-515 KQIEDKKKEIET
+515 KQIADKEKEIEQA
-527 VEIKMGIREDPKVT
+527 EIKMGIREDPKT
-541 KSKKMTE
+541 TMLNKFSSSLSELYNSKRDT
-548 TLSKLLY
+548 
-555 DKKESKTVE
+555 DTVE

-585 RQIDAEKNANAAL
+585 RQIDAEKNANATL
-598 ISSLYELLD
+598 ISSIYELLD
-607 LYKELEGTTP
+607 LYKELEGTAP
-617 YKMTLDA
+617 FKLA
-624 IVQLNDEMTDL
+624 LEFANDL
-635 DKEVGAVVTRCLE
+635 DKEMEDLNKEIGVIVTRCLE

-655 QEKAGENIETW
+655 QDKAGENIETW

-678 SIGDAVGGT
+678 SVGDAVGGT

-692 NMTSTVLSTTA
+692 NMTNTILSTTA

-712 TAADGSAALAAV
+712 TAAEGSEALAAV

-745 AVVSALSTT
+745 AVVSALATT

>member
-29 FSKTIDSHKDVT
+29 FSKTIDNHKDVT

-60 GTRTTQQQEKIL
+60 GTRTAQQQEKIL

-135 EASNGLSDALSLN
+135 EASNGLSNALSLN

-160 AVKQAFGPLMSVMK
+160 AAKQAFGPLISAME
-174 ENEIAVDNLGA
+174 ENETAADNLA
-185 AWTAA
+185 EAWSAA
-190 ESVFTAFKMSLNSAD
+190 ESAFTSFKISLTTAD
-205 FSNLLKSFD
+205 FSNVLRNLN
-214 EIIKKGQEAYRY
+214 EIIKTGREAARSL
-226 KDALGTNTGIRN
+226 DTLETNTGIRN
-238 NKLAKL
+238 NMLADL
-244 KAEDAQDLLVINDKK
+244 RADDAEDKVIIRDKK
-259 STPQQ
+259 STPEQ
-264 KKAAQDRIEGR
+264 KKAAQNRIEAR
-275 KGQLS
+275 KPKLAQ
-280 KAAQNQANENWR
+280 AAKNQSEENKNHALDL
-292 MVEINTEK
+292 IGA
-300 RLAEAGI
+300 RLAQGGI
-307 TEKTVGK
+307 TEMTVGRK
-314 KKLKEITD
+314 KFAQLKKNIYDDFKIENKKLGKI
-322 RVIKSYSTE
+322 SYS
-331 NPDLGT
+331 
-337 YEIEASKLYNIPTPI
+337 YNQS
-352 VGMPLGVPIPIGKEK
+352 VGDPMLSTSTIQKMT
-367 KTVNLNK
+367 KTVNLDDL
-374 WFGDEFRNT
+374 FGDKVRGK
-383 DINPYYQATYNSK
+383 INPFIQAAS
-396 QESANYLRR
+396 QSREQAANYMLT
-405 MNRFAQKDIK
+405 MNRYSQRDIE
-415 TTTNTNTTTNTRVEQ
+415 TNTNTTTTNTRVEQ

-486 GLEKLEQELSDLEHK
+486 GLEKLEQELSELEHK

-515 KQIEDKKKEIET
+515 KQIEDKKKEIEQA
-527 VEIKMGIREDPKVT
+527 EIKMGIREDPKT
-541 KSKKMTE
+541 TMLNKFSSSLSELYNSKRDT
-548 TLSKLLY
+548 
-555 DKKESKTVE
+555 DTVE

-598 ISSLYELLD
+598 ISSIYELLD
-607 LYKELEGTTP
+607 LYKELEGTAP
-617 YKMTLDA
+617 FKLA
-624 IVQLNDEMTDL
+624 LEFANDL
-635 DKEVGAVVTRCLE
+635 DKEMEDLNKEVGVIVTRCLE

-678 SIGDAVGGT
+678 SVGDAVGGT

-692 NMTSTVLSTTA
+692 NMTSTVLSSVA

-712 TAADGSAALAAV
+712 TAAEGSEALAAV
-724 TKSGAALPY
+724 TASGAKQPF
-733 PANIFAIAAGVA
+733 PANLIAIAAGVA
-745 AVVSALSTT
+745 AVVAALSTT

>member
-60 GTRTTQQQEKIL
+60 GTRTAQQQEKIL

-110 AQLRTQMAQASDATK
+110 AQLRTQMQQASSATK

-135 EASNGLSDALSLN
+135 EASNGLSEALSMN

-160 AVKQAFGPLMSVMK
+160 GVKQAFGPLISAME
-174 ENEIAVDNLGA
+174 ENETAADNLA
-185 AWTAA
+185 EAWSAA
-190 ESVFTAFKMSLNSAD
+190 ESAFTAFKISLTTAD
-205 FSNLLKSFD
+205 FSNVLRNLN
-214 EIIKKGQEAYRY
+214 EIIKTGREAARSLD
-226 KDALGTNTGIRN
+226 KLETNTGIRN
-238 NKLAKL
+238 NMLADL
-244 KAEDAQDLLVINDKK
+244 RADDAEDKVIIRDKK
-259 STPQQ
+259 STPEQ
-264 KKAAQDRIEGR
+264 KKAAQNRIEAR
-275 KGQLS
+275 KPKLAQ
-280 KAAQNQANENWR
+280 AAKNQSEENKNHALDL
-292 MVEINTEK
+292 IGA
-300 RLAEAGI
+300 RLAQGGI
-307 TEKTVGK
+307 TEMTVGRK
-314 KKLKEITD
+314 KFAQLKKNIYDDFKIENKKLGKI
-322 RVIKSYSTE
+322 SYS
-331 NPDLGT
+331 
-337 YEIEASKLYNIPTPI
+337 YNQS
-352 VGMPLGVPIPIGKEK
+352 VGDPMLSTSTIQKMT
-367 KTVNLNK
+367 KTVNLDDL
-374 WFGDEFRNT
+374 FGDKVRGK
-383 DINPYYQATYNSK
+383 INPYIQAAS
-396 QESANYLRR
+396 QSREQAANYMLT
-405 MNRFAQKDIK
+405 MNRYSQKDIE
-415 TTTNTNTTTNTRVEQ
+415 TNTNTTTTNTRVEQ

-486 GLEKLEQELSDLEHK
+486 GLEKLEQELSELEHK

-515 KQIEDKKKEIET
+515 KQIEDKKKEIEQA
-527 VEIKMGIREDPKVT
+527 EIKMGIREDPKT
-541 KSKKMTE
+541 TMLNKFSSSLSELYNSKRDT
-548 TLSKLLY
+548 
-555 DKKESKTVE
+555 DTVE

-598 ISSLYELLD
+598 ISSIYELLD
-607 LYKELEGTTP
+607 LYKELEGTAP
-617 YKMTLDA
+617 FKLA
-624 IVQLNDEMTDL
+624 LEFANDL
-635 DKEVGAVVTRCLE
+635 DKEMEDLNKEVGVIVTRCLE

-678 SIGDAVGGT
+678 SVGDAVGGT

-712 TAADGSAALAAV
+712 TAAEGSEALAAV
-724 TKSGAALPY
+724 TASGAKQPF
-733 PANIFAIAAGVA
+733 PANLIAIAAGVA
-745 AVVSALSTT
+745 AVVAALSTT

>member
-60 GTRTTQQQEKIL
+60 GTRTAQQQEKIL

-110 AQLRTQMAQASDATK
+110 AQLRTQMQQASAATK
-125 NFGKENSTAS
+125 NFGAENSTAS

-160 AVKQAFGPLMSVMK
+160 AAKQAFGPLISAME
-174 ENEIAVDNLGA
+174 ENETAADNLA
-185 AWTAA
+185 EAWSAA
-190 ESVFTAFKMSLNSAD
+190 ESAFTAFKISLTTAD
-205 FSNLLKSFD
+205 FSNLLRNLD
-214 EIIKKGQEAYRY
+214 QIIKTGREAARSL
-226 KDALGTNTGIRN
+226 DTLETNTGIRN
-238 NKLAKL
+238 NMLADL
-244 KAEDAQDLLVINDKK
+244 RADDAEDKVIIRDKK

-264 KKAAQDRIEGR
+264 KKEAQKRIESR
-275 KGQLS
+275 KPKLAQ
-280 KAAQNQANENWR
+280 AAKNQSEENKKHALDL
-292 MVEINTEK
+292 IAD
-300 RLAEAGI
+300 RLAQGGI
-307 TEKTVGK
+307 TEKTVGRK
-314 KKLKEITD
+314 RLAQLKKNIYDDFKIENKKLGKL
-322 RVIKSYSTE
+322 SYSY
-331 NPDLGT
+331 DQ
-337 YEIEASKLYNIPTPI
+337 S
-352 VGMPLGVPIPIGKEK
+352 VGDPMLSTSTIQKMT
-367 KTVNLNK
+367 KTVDLDDL
-374 WFGDEFRNT
+374 FGDKVRNK
-383 DINPYYQATYNSK
+383 INPFIQAAS
-396 QESANYLRR
+396 QSREQAANYMLT
-405 MNRFAQKDIK
+405 MNRYSQRDIE
-415 TTTNTNTTTNTRVEQ
+415 TNTNTTTTNTRVEQ

-437 LEDDLYKLEQKKAN
+437 IEDDLYKLEQKKAN

-486 GLEKLEQELSDLEHK
+486 GLEKLEQELSELEHK

-527 VEIKMGIREDPKVT
+527 VEIKMGIKEDPKT
-541 KSKKMTE
+541 TMLNKFSSSLSELYNSKRDT
-548 TLSKLLY
+548 
-555 DKKESKTVE
+555 DTVE
-564 SYNSLD
+564 SYNSLE

-598 ISSLYELLD
+598 ISSIYELLD
-607 LYKELEGTTP
+607 LYKELEGTAP
-617 YKMTLDA
+617 FKLA
-624 IVQLNDEMTDL
+624 LEFANDL
-635 DKEVGAVVTRCLE
+635 DKEMEDLNKEVGVIVTRCLE

-678 SIGDAVGGT
+678 SVGDAVGGT

-692 NMTSTVLSTTA
+692 NMTSTILSTTA

-712 TAADGSAALAAV
+712 TAAEGSEALAAV

>member
-60 GTRTTQQQEKIL
+60 GTRTAQQQEKIL

-110 AQLRTQMAQASDATK
+110 AQLRTQMQQASDATK

-160 AVKQAFGPLMSVMK
+160 AAKQAFGPLISAME
-174 ENEIAVDNLGA
+174 ENETAADNLA
-185 AWTAA
+185 EAWSAA
-190 ESVFTAFKMSLNSAD
+190 ESAFTAFKISLTTAD
-205 FSNLLKSFD
+205 FSNLLRNLD
-214 EIIKKGQEAYRY
+214 EIIKTGREAARSL
-226 KDALGTNTGIRN
+226 DTLETNNGIRN
-238 NKLAKL
+238 NMLADLRAKDAKDKL
-244 KAEDAQDLLVINDKK
+244 IIRDKK

-264 KKAAQDRIEGR
+264 KKAAQNRIESR
-275 KGQLS
+275 KPKLAN
-280 KAAQNQANENWR
+280 AAKEQAKENLDH
-292 MVEINTEK
+292 VYDLIEK
-300 RLAEAGI
+300 RLAEGTI
-307 TEKTVGK
+307 TEKTVGRK
-314 KKLKEITD
+314 NFAQIKEK
-322 RVIKSYSTE
+322 VYKSFLE
-331 NPDLGT
+331 KQKLGT
-337 YEIEASKLYNIPTPI
+337 ISYKYDQSVDP
-352 VGMPLGVPIPIGKEK
+352 MLGINQRLT
-367 KTVNLNK
+367 KTVDLDDL
-374 WFGDEFRNT
+374 FGDKARNK
-383 DINPYYQATYNSK
+383 INPFIQAASNSLEQSYNYMS
-396 QESANYLRR
+396 QMTRYS
-405 MNRFAQKDIK
+405 QKDIK

-430 QKTGLAK
+430 RKTGLAK

-462 KQIEEKKKEIH
+462 KQIEDKKKEIH

-486 GLEKLEQELSDLEHK
+486 GLEKLEDDLAKLKHTK
-501 RATMDVNADFTEIN
+501 ATMDVNGDFTEIN
-515 KQIEDKKKEIET
+515 KQIADKEKEIEQA
-527 VEIKMGIREDPKVT
+527 EIKMGIREDPKT
-541 KSKKMTE
+541 TMLNKFSSSLSELYNSKRDT
-548 TLSKLLY
+548 
-555 DKKESKTVE
+555 DTVE

-585 RQIDAEKNANAAL
+585 RQIDAEKNANATL
-598 ISSLYELLD
+598 ISSIYELLD
-607 LYKELEGTTP
+607 LYKELEGTAP
-617 YKMTLDA
+617 FKLA
-624 IVQLNDEMTDL
+624 LEFANDL
-635 DKEVGAVVTRCLE
+635 DKEMEDLNKEIGVIVTRCLE

>member
-110 AQLRTQMAQASDATK
+110 AQLRTQMQQASDATK

-135 EASNGLSDALSLN
+135 EASNGLSNALSLN

-160 AVKQAFGPLMSVMK
+160 AAKQAFGPLISAME
-174 ENEIAVDNLGA
+174 ENETAADNLA
-185 AWTAA
+185 EAWSAA
-190 ESVFTAFKMSLNSAD
+190 ESAFTAFKISLTTAD
-205 FSNLLKSFD
+205 FSNLLRNLD
-214 EIIKKGQEAYRY
+214 EIIKTGREAARSL
-226 KDALGTNTGIRN
+226 DTLETNNGIRN
-238 NKLAKL
+238 NMLADLRAKDAKDKL
-244 KAEDAQDLLVINDKK
+244 IIRDKK

-264 KKAAQDRIEGR
+264 KKAAQNRIESR
-275 KGQLS
+275 KPKLAN
-280 KAAQNQANENWR
+280 AAKEQAKENLDH
-292 MVEINTEK
+292 VYDLIEK
-300 RLAEAGI
+300 RLAEGTI
-307 TEKTVGK
+307 TEKTVGRK
-314 KKLKEITD
+314 NFAQIKEK
-322 RVIKSYSTE
+322 VYKSFLE
-331 NPDLGT
+331 KQKLGT
-337 YEIEASKLYNIPTPI
+337 ISYKYDQSVDP
-352 VGMPLGVPIPIGKEK
+352 MLGINQTLT
-367 KTVNLNK
+367 KTVDLDDL
-374 WFGDEFRNT
+374 FGDKARNK
-383 DINPYYQATYNSK
+383 INPFIQAASNSLEQSYNYMS
-396 QESANYLRR
+396 QMTRYS
-405 MNRFAQKDIK
+405 QKDIK

-430 QKTGLAK
+430 RKTGLAK

-462 KQIEEKKKEIH
+462 KQIEDKKKEIH

-486 GLEKLEQELSDLEHK
+486 GLEKLEDDLAKLKHTK
-501 RATMDVNADFTEIN
+501 ATMDVNGDFTEIN
-515 KQIEDKKKEIET
+515 KQIADKEKEIEQA
-527 VEIKMGIREDPKVT
+527 EIKMGIREDPKT
-541 KSKKMTE
+541 TMLNKFSSSLSELYNSKRDT
-548 TLSKLLY
+548 
-555 DKKESKTVE
+555 DTVE

-585 RQIDAEKNANAAL
+585 RQIDAEKNANATL
-598 ISSLYELLD
+598 ISSIYELLD
-607 LYKELEGTTP
+607 LYKELEGTAP
-617 YKMTLDA
+617 FKLA
-624 IVQLNDEMTDL
+624 LEFANDL
-635 DKEVGAVVTRCLE
+635 DKEMEDLNKEIGVIVTRCLE

>member
-60 GTRTTQQQEKIL
+60 GTRTAQQQEKIL

-135 EASNGLSDALSLN
+135 EASNGLSNALSLN

-160 AVKQAFGPLMSVMK
+160 AAKQAFGPLISAME
-174 ENEIAVDNLGA
+174 ENETAADNLA
-185 AWTAA
+185 EAWSAA
-190 ESVFTAFKMSLNSAD
+190 ESAFTSFKISLTTAD
-205 FSNLLKSFD
+205 FSNVLRNLN
-214 EIIKKGQEAYRY
+214 EIIKTGREAARSLD
-226 KDALGTNTGIRN
+226 KLETNNGIRN
-238 NKLAKL
+238 NMLADL
-244 KAEDAQDLLVINDKK
+244 RADDAEDKVIIRDKK
-259 STPQQ
+259 STPEQ
-264 KKAAQDRIEGR
+264 KKAAQNRIEAR
-275 KGQLS
+275 KPKLAQ
-280 KAAQNQANENWR
+280 AAKNQSEENKNHALDL
-292 MVEINTEK
+292 IGA
-300 RLAEAGI
+300 RLAQGGI
-307 TEKTVGK
+307 TEMTVGRK
-314 KKLKEITD
+314 KFAQLKKNIYDDFKIENKKLGKI
-322 RVIKSYSTE
+322 SYS
-331 NPDLGT
+331 
-337 YEIEASKLYNIPTPI
+337 YNQS
-352 VGMPLGVPIPIGKEK
+352 VGDPMLSTSTIQKMT
-367 KTVNLNK
+367 KTVNLDDL
-374 WFGDEFRNT
+374 FGDKVRGK
-383 DINPYYQATYNSK
+383 INPFIQAAS
-396 QESANYLRR
+396 QSREQAANYMLT
-405 MNRFAQKDIK
+405 MNRYSQKDIE
-415 TTTNTNTTTNTRVEQ
+415 TNTNTTTTNTRVEQ

-515 KQIEDKKKEIET
+515 KQIEDKKKEIEQA
-527 VEIKMGIREDPKVT
+527 EIKMGIREDPKT
-541 KSKKMTE
+541 TMLNKFSSSLSELYNSKRDT
-548 TLSKLLY
+548 
-555 DKKESKTVE
+555 DTVE

-598 ISSLYELLD
+598 ISSIYELLD
-607 LYKELEGTTP
+607 LYKELEGTAP
-617 YKMTLDA
+617 FKLA
-624 IVQLNDEMTDL
+624 LEFANDL
-635 DKEVGAVVTRCLE
+635 DKEMEDLNKEVGVIVTRCLE

-678 SIGDAVGGT
+678 SVGDAVGGT

-692 NMTSTVLSTTA
+692 NMTSTILSTTA

-712 TAADGSAALAAV
+712 TAAEGSEALAAV

>member
-60 GTRTTQQQEKIL
+60 GTRTAQQQEKIL

-110 AQLRTQMAQASDATK
+110 AQLRTQMQQASAATK
-125 NFGKENSTAS
+125 NFGAENSTAS
-135 EASNGLSDALSLN
+135 EASNGLSDALSMN

-160 AVKQAFGPLMSVMK
+160 AAKQAFGPLISAME
-174 ENEIAVDNLGA
+174 ENETAADNLA
-185 AWTAA
+185 EAWSAA
-190 ESVFTAFKMSLNSAD
+190 ESAFTAFKISLTTAD
-205 FSNLLKSFD
+205 FSNLLRNLD
-214 EIIKKGQEAYRY
+214 GIIEKGRKAARSLDTLE
-226 KDALGTNTGIRN
+226 TNTGIRN
-238 NKLAKL
+238 NMLSEL
-244 KAEDAQDLLVINDKK
+244 KADDAEDKLIIRDKK

-264 KKAAQDRIEGR
+264 KKDAQKRIESR
-275 KGQLS
+275 KPKLVS
-280 KAAQNQANENWR
+280 AAKEQAQENLDH
-292 MVEINTEK
+292 VYDLIEK
-300 RLAEAGI
+300 RLAEGTIA
-307 TEKTVGK
+307 EKTVGRK
-314 KKLKEITD
+314 KFAQIKEK
-322 RVIKSYSTE
+322 VYKSFLE
-331 NPDLGT
+331 KQKLGT
-337 YEIEASKLYNIPTPI
+337 ISYKYDQLVDPMLGTNQTLTKTVDLDDLFGDKARNKINPFIEAKNRSR
-352 VGMPLGVPIPIGKEK
+352 E
-367 KTVNLNK
+367 
-374 WFGDEFRNT
+374 E
-383 DINPYYQATYNSK
+383 A
-396 QESANYLRR
+396 ANYMSQ
-405 MNRFAQKDIK
+405 MNRYSQKDIE
-415 TTTNTNTTTNTRVEQ
+415 TNTNTTTNTRVEQ
-430 QKTGLAK
+430 QKRGLAK
-437 LEDDLYKLEQKKAN
+437 LEDDLIKLKEIRDN
-451 MPIEADFTEIN
+451 MPLDADFTEIN
-462 KQIEEKKKEIH
+462 KKIEEKEKEIK
-473 AAKVKM
+473 AVKIKI
-479 GIIVEKT
+479 GITVEKT

-527 VEIKMGIREDPKVT
+527 VEIKMGIKEDPKT
-541 KSKKMTE
+541 TMLNKFSSSLSELYNSKRDT
-548 TLSKLLY
+548 
-555 DKKESKTVE
+555 DTVE

-585 RQIDAEKNANAAL
+585 RQIDAEKNANATL
-598 ISSLYELLD
+598 ISSIYELLD
-607 LYKELEGTTP
+607 LYKELEGTAP
-617 YKMTLDA
+617 FKLA
-624 IVQLNDEMTDL
+624 LEFANDL
-635 DKEVGAVVTRCLE
+635 DKEMEDLNKEIGVIVTRCLE

-678 SIGDAVGGT
+678 SVGDAVGGT

-712 TAADGSAALAAV
+712 TAAEGSEALAAV
-724 TKSGAALPY
+724 TASGAKQPF
-733 PANIFAIAAGVA
+733 PANLIAIAAGVA
-745 AVVSALSTT
+745 AVVAALSTT

-793 LNGQGGYSDVMAGGN
+793 LNGQGGYSDIMAGGN

>member
-60 GTRTTQQQEKIL
+60 GTRTAQQQEKIL

-110 AQLRTQMAQASDATK
+110 AQLRTQMQQASDATK

-160 AVKQAFGPLMSVMK
+160 AAKQAFGPLISAME
-174 ENEIAVDNLGA
+174 ENETAADNLA
-185 AWTAA
+185 EAWSAA
-190 ESVFTAFKMSLNSAD
+190 ESAFTAFKISLTTAD
-205 FSNLLKSFD
+205 FSNLLRNLD
-214 EIIKKGQEAYRY
+214 EIIKTGREAARSL
-226 KDALGTNTGIRN
+226 DTLETNTGIRN
-238 NKLAKL
+238 NMLADLRAKDAKDKL
-244 KAEDAQDLLVINDKK
+244 IIRDKK

-264 KKAAQDRIEGR
+264 KKAAQNRIEAR
-275 KGQLS
+275 KPKLAN
-280 KAAQNQANENWR
+280 AAKEQAKENLDH
-292 MVEINTEK
+292 VYDLIEK
-300 RLAEAGI
+300 RLAEGTI
-307 TEKTVGK
+307 TEKTVGRK
-314 KKLKEITD
+314 NFAQIKEK
-322 RVIKSYSTE
+322 VYKSFLE
-331 NPDLGT
+331 KQKLGT
-337 YEIEASKLYNIPTPI
+337 ISYKYDQSVDP
-352 VGMPLGVPIPIGKEK
+352 MLGINQTLT
-367 KTVNLNK
+367 KTVDLDDL
-374 WFGDEFRNT
+374 FGDKARNK
-383 DINPYYQATYNSK
+383 INPFIQAASNSLEQSYNYMS
-396 QESANYLRR
+396 QMTRYS
-405 MNRFAQKDIK
+405 QKDIK

-430 QKTGLAK
+430 RKTGLAK

-462 KQIEEKKKEIH
+462 KQIEDKKKEIH

-486 GLEKLEQELSDLEHK
+486 GLEKLEDDLAKLKHTK
-501 RATMDVNADFTEIN
+501 ATMDVNGDFTEIN
-515 KQIEDKKKEIET
+515 KQIADKEKEIEQA
-527 VEIKMGIREDPKVT
+527 EIKMGIREDPKT
-541 KSKKMTE
+541 TMLNKFSSSLSELYNSKRDT
-548 TLSKLLY
+548 
-555 DKKESKTVE
+555 DTVE

-585 RQIDAEKNANAAL
+585 RQIDAEKNANATL
-598 ISSLYELLD
+598 ISSIYELLD
-607 LYKELEGTTP
+607 LYKELEGTAP
-617 YKMTLDA
+617 FKLA
-624 IVQLNDEMTDL
+624 LEFANDL
-635 DKEVGAVVTRCLE
+635 DKEMEDLNKEIGVIVTRCLE

>member
-60 GTRTTQQQEKIL
+60 GTRTAQQQEKIL

-110 AQLRTQMAQASDATK
+110 AQLRTQMQQASDATK
-125 NFGKENSTAS
+125 NFGAENSTAS

-160 AVKQAFGPLMSVMK
+160 AVKQAFGPLISAME
-174 ENEIAVDNLGA
+174 ENETAADNLA
-185 AWTAA
+185 EAWSAA
-190 ESVFTAFKMSLNSAD
+190 ESVFTAFKISLTTAD
-205 FSNLLKSFD
+205 FSNLLRNLD
-214 EIIKKGQEAYRY
+214 QIIKTGREAARSL
-226 KDALGTNTGIRN
+226 DTLETNTGIRN
-238 NKLAKL
+238 NMLADL
-244 KAEDAQDLLVINDKK
+244 RADDAEDKVIIRDKK
-259 STPQQ
+259 STPEQ
-264 KKAAQDRIEGR
+264 KKAAQNRIEAR
-275 KGQLS
+275 KPKLAQ
-280 KAAQNQANENWR
+280 AAKNQSEENKKHALDL
-292 MVEINTEK
+292 IGD
-300 RLAEAGI
+300 RLAEGEI

-314 KKLKEITD
+314 KKLAQLKKNIYDDFKIEN
-322 RVIKSYSTE
+322 KKLGKLSYS
-331 NPDLGT
+331 
-337 YEIEASKLYNIPTPI
+337 YYQS
-352 VGMPLGVPIPIGKEK
+352 VGDPMLSTSTIQKMT
-367 KTVNLNK
+367 KTVDLDDL
-374 WFGDEFRNT
+374 FGDKVRGE
-383 DINPYYQATYNSK
+383 INPYIQAAS
-396 QESANYLRR
+396 QSREQAANYMLT
-405 MNRFAQKDIK
+405 MNRYSQKDIK
-415 TTTNTNTTTNTRVEQ
+415 TNTNTTTTNTRVEQ

-527 VEIKMGIREDPKVT
+527 VEIKMGIKEDPKT
-541 KSKKMTE
+541 TMLNKFSSSLSELYNSKRDT
-548 TLSKLLY
+548 
-555 DKKESKTVE
+555 DTVE

-585 RQIDAEKNANAAL
+585 RQIDAEKNANATL
-598 ISSLYELLD
+598 ISSIYELLD
-607 LYKELEGTTP
+607 LYKELEGTAP
-617 YKMTLDA
+617 FKLA
-624 IVQLNDEMTDL
+624 LEFANDL
-635 DKEVGAVVTRCLE
+635 DKEMEDLNKEIGVIVTRCLE

-678 SIGDAVGGT
+678 SVGDAVGGT

-712 TAADGSAALAAV
+712 TAAEGSEALAAV
-724 TKSGAALPY
+724 TASGAKQPF
-733 PANIFAIAAGVA
+733 PANLIAIAAGVA
-745 AVVSALSTT
+745 AVVAALSTT

-793 LNGQGGYSDVMAGGN
+793 LNGQGGYSDIMAGGN

>member
-18 AMDKAKALVDQ
+18 AMDKARALVDQ

-60 GTRTTQQQEKIL
+60 GTRTAQQQEKIL

-110 AQLRTQMAQASDATK
+110 AQLRTQMQQASAATK
-125 NFGKENSTAS
+125 NFGAENSTAS
-135 EASNGLSDALSLN
+135 EASNGLSEALSLN

-160 AVKQAFGPLMSVMK
+160 AAKQAFGPLISAME
-174 ENEIAVDNLGA
+174 ENETAADNLA
-185 AWTAA
+185 EAWSAA
-190 ESVFTAFKMSLNSAD
+190 ESAFTAFKISLTTAD
-205 FSNLLKSFD
+205 FSNVLRNLN
-214 EIIKKGQEAYRY
+214 EIIKTGREAARSL
-226 KDALGTNTGIRN
+226 DTLETNTGIRN
-238 NKLAKL
+238 NMLADL
-244 KAEDAQDLLVINDKK
+244 RADDAEDKVIIRDKK
-259 STPQQ
+259 STPEQ
-264 KKAAQDRIEGR
+264 KKAAQNRIEAR
-275 KGQLS
+275 KPKLAQ
-280 KAAQNQANENWR
+280 AAKNQSEENKTHALDL
-292 MVEINTEK
+292 IGA
-300 RLAEAGI
+300 RLAQGGI
-307 TEKTVGK
+307 TEKTVGRK
-314 KKLKEITD
+314 RLAQLKKNIYDDFKIENKKLGKL
-322 RVIKSYSTE
+322 SYSY
-331 NPDLGT
+331 DQ
-337 YEIEASKLYNIPTPI
+337 S
-352 VGMPLGVPIPIGKEK
+352 VGDPMLSTSTIQKMT
-367 KTVNLNK
+367 KTVDLDDL
-374 WFGDEFRNT
+374 FGDKVRNK
-383 DINPYYQATYNSK
+383 INSYIQAAS
-396 QESANYLRR
+396 QSREQAANYMLT
-405 MNRFAQKDIK
+405 MNRYSQRDIE
-415 TTTNTNTTTNTRVEQ
+415 TNTNTTTTNTRVEQ
-430 QKTGLAK
+430 QKRGLAK
-437 LEDDLYKLEQKKAN
+437 LEEDLTKLKEVRDN
-451 MPIEADFTEIN
+451 MPLDADFTEIN
-462 KQIEEKKKEIH
+462 KKIEEKEKEIK
-473 AAKVKM
+473 AVKIKI
-479 GIIVEKT
+479 GITVEKT

-527 VEIKMGIREDPKVT
+527 VEIKMGIKEDPKT
-541 KSKKMTE
+541 TMLNKFSSSLSELYNSKRDT
-548 TLSKLLY
+548 
-555 DKKESKTVE
+555 DTVE

-598 ISSLYELLD
+598 ISSIYELLD
-607 LYKELEGTTP
+607 LYKELEGTAP
-617 YKMTLDA
+617 FKLA
-624 IVQLNDEMTDL
+624 LEFANDL
-635 DKEVGAVVTRCLE
+635 DKEMENLNKEVGVIVTRCLE

-678 SIGDAVGGT
+678 SVGDAVGGT
-687 TGEIL
+687 TGEIM

-712 TAADGSAALAAV
+712 TAAEGSEALAAV
-724 TKSGAALPY
+724 TASGAKQPF
-733 PANIFAIAAGVA
+733 PANLIAIAAGVA
-745 AVVSALSTT
+745 AVVAALSTT

-793 LNGQGGYSDVMAGGN
+793 LNGQGGYSDIMAGGN

>member
-60 GTRTTQQQEKIL
+60 GTRTAQQQEKIL

-135 EASNGLSDALSLN
+135 EASNGLSNALSLN

-160 AVKQAFGPLMSVMK
+160 AAKQAFGPLISAME
-174 ENEIAVDNLGA
+174 ENETAADNLA
-185 AWTAA
+185 EAWSAA
-190 ESVFTAFKMSLNSAD
+190 ESAFTSFKISLTTAD
-205 FSNLLKSFD
+205 FSNVLRNLN
-214 EIIKKGQEAYRY
+214 EIIKTGREAARSLD
-226 KDALGTNTGIRN
+226 KLETNNGIRN
-238 NKLAKL
+238 NMLADL
-244 KAEDAQDLLVINDKK
+244 RADDAEDKVIIRDKK
-259 STPQQ
+259 STPEQ
-264 KKAAQDRIEGR
+264 KKAAQNRIEAR
-275 KGQLS
+275 KPKLAQ
-280 KAAQNQANENWR
+280 AAKNQSEENKNHALDL
-292 MVEINTEK
+292 IGA
-300 RLAEAGI
+300 RLAQGGI
-307 TEKTVGK
+307 TEMTVGRKKFAQLKKNIYDDFKIENKKLGKISYSYNQSVGDPMLSTSTIQKMTKTV
-314 KKLKEITD
+314 
-322 RVIKSYSTE
+322 
-331 NPDLGT
+331 DLDD
-337 YEIEASKLYNIPTPI
+337 L
-352 VGMPLGVPIPIGKEK
+352 
-367 KTVNLNK
+367 
-374 WFGDEFRNT
+374 FGDKVRGK
-383 DINPYYQATYNSK
+383 INPYIQAAS
-396 QESANYLRR
+396 QSREQAANYMLS
-405 MNRFAQKDIK
+405 MNRYSQRDIE
-415 TTTNTNTTTNTRVEQ
+415 TNTNTTTRNTRVEQ

-437 LEDDLYKLEQKKAN
+437 LEDDLAKLKEKKAN
-451 MPIEADFTEIN
+451 MPIKADFTEIN
-462 KQIEEKKKEIH
+462 KQIEEKEKEIY

-486 GLEKLEQELSDLEHK
+486 GLEKLEQELSELEHK
-501 RATMDVNADFTEIN
+501 RATIDVNADVTELN
-515 KQIEDKKKEIET
+515 KQIEDKKKEIEA
-527 VEIKMGIREDPKVT
+527 VEIKLGIKEDPKVT

-678 SIGDAVGGT
+678 SVGDAVGGT

-692 NMTSTVLSTTA
+692 NMTSTVLSSVA

-712 TAADGSAALAAV
+712 TAAEGSEALAAV
-724 TKSGAALPY
+724 TASGAKQPF
-733 PANIFAIAAGVA
+733 PANLIAIAAGVA
-745 AVVSALSTT
+745 AVVAALSTT

>member
-60 GTRTTQQQEKIL
+60 GTRTAQQQEKIL

-110 AQLRTQMAQASDATK
+110 AQLRTQMQQASDATK

-135 EASNGLSDALSLN
+135 EASNGLSNALSLN

-160 AVKQAFGPLMSVMK
+160 AAKQAFGPLISAME
-174 ENEIAVDNLGA
+174 ENETAADNLA
-185 AWTAA
+185 EAWSAA
-190 ESVFTAFKMSLNSAD
+190 ESAFTAFKISLTTAD
-205 FSNLLKSFD
+205 FSNLLRNLD
-214 EIIKKGQEAYRY
+214 EIIKTGREAARSL
-226 KDALGTNTGIRN
+226 DTLETNTGIRN
-238 NKLAKL
+238 NMLADLRAKDAKDKL
-244 KAEDAQDLLVINDKK
+244 IIRDKK

-264 KKAAQDRIEGR
+264 KKAAQNRIEAR
-275 KGQLS
+275 KPKLAN
-280 KAAQNQANENWR
+280 AAKEQAKENLDH
-292 MVEINTEK
+292 VYDLIEK
-300 RLAEAGI
+300 RLAEGTI
-307 TEKTVGK
+307 TEKTVGRK
-314 KKLKEITD
+314 NFAQIKEK
-322 RVIKSYSTE
+322 VYKSFLE
-331 NPDLGT
+331 KQKLGT
-337 YEIEASKLYNIPTPI
+337 ISYKYDQSVDP
-352 VGMPLGVPIPIGKEK
+352 MLGINQTLT
-367 KTVNLNK
+367 KTVDLDDL
-374 WFGDEFRNT
+374 FGDKARNK
-383 DINPYYQATYNSK
+383 INPFIQAASNSLEQSYNYMS
-396 QESANYLRR
+396 QMTRYS
-405 MNRFAQKDIK
+405 QKDIK

-430 QKTGLAK
+430 RKTGLAK

-462 KQIEEKKKEIH
+462 KQIEDKKKEIH

-486 GLEKLEQELSDLEHK
+486 GLEKLEDDLAKLKHTK
-501 RATMDVNADFTEIN
+501 ATMDVNGDFTEIN
-515 KQIEDKKKEIET
+515 KQIADKEKEIEQA
-527 VEIKMGIREDPKVT
+527 EIKMGIREDPKT
-541 KSKKMTE
+541 TMLNKFSSSLSELYNSKRDT
-548 TLSKLLY
+548 
-555 DKKESKTVE
+555 DTVE

-585 RQIDAEKNANAAL
+585 RQIDAEKNANATL
-598 ISSLYELLD
+598 ISSIYELLD
-607 LYKELEGTTP
+607 LYKELEGTAP
-617 YKMTLDA
+617 FKLA
-624 IVQLNDEMTDL
+624 LEFANDL
-635 DKEVGAVVTRCLE
+635 DKEMEDLNKEIGVIVTRCLE

>member
-60 GTRTTQQQEKIL
+60 GTRTAQQQEKIL

-135 EASNGLSDALSLN
+135 EASNGLSNALSLN

-160 AVKQAFGPLMSVMK
+160 AAKQAFGPLISAME
-174 ENEIAVDNLGA
+174 ENETAADNLA
-185 AWTAA
+185 EAWSAA
-190 ESVFTAFKMSLNSAD
+190 ESAFTSFKISLTTAD
-205 FSNLLKSFD
+205 FSNVLRNLN
-214 EIIKKGQEAYRY
+214 EIIKTGREAARSLD
-226 KDALGTNTGIRN
+226 KLETNNGIRN
-238 NKLAKL
+238 NMLADL
-244 KAEDAQDLLVINDKK
+244 RADDAEDKVIIRDKK
-259 STPQQ
+259 STPEQ
-264 KKAAQDRIEGR
+264 KKAAQNRIEAR
-275 KGQLS
+275 KPKLAQ
-280 KAAQNQANENWR
+280 AAKNQSEENENHALDL
-292 MVEINTEK
+292 IGA
-300 RLAEAGI
+300 RLAQGGI
-307 TEKTVGK
+307 TEMTVGRK
-314 KKLKEITD
+314 KFAQLKKNIYDDFKIENKKLGKI
-322 RVIKSYSTE
+322 SYS
-331 NPDLGT
+331 
-337 YEIEASKLYNIPTPI
+337 YNQS
-352 VGMPLGVPIPIGKEK
+352 VGDPMLSTSTIQKMT
-367 KTVNLNK
+367 KTVNLDDL
-374 WFGDEFRNT
+374 FGDKVRGK
-383 DINPYYQATYNSK
+383 INPFIQAAS
-396 QESANYLRR
+396 QSREQAANYMLT
-405 MNRFAQKDIK
+405 MNRYSQRDIE
-415 TTTNTNTTTNTRVEQ
+415 TNTNTTTTNTRVEQ

-515 KQIEDKKKEIET
+515 KQIEDKKKEIEA
-527 VEIKMGIREDPKVT
+527 VEIKMGIKEDPKT
-541 KSKKMTE
+541 TMLNKFSSSLSELYNSKRDT
-548 TLSKLLY
+548 
-555 DKKESKTVE
+555 DTVE

-598 ISSLYELLD
+598 ISSIYELLD
-607 LYKELEGTTP
+607 LYKELEGTAP
-617 YKMTLDA
+617 FKLA
-624 IVQLNDEMTDL
+624 LEFANDL
-635 DKEVGAVVTRCLE
+635 DKEMEDLNKEVGVIVTRCLE

-678 SIGDAVGGT
+678 SVGDAVGGT

-692 NMTSTVLSTTA
+692 NMTSTVLSSVA

-712 TAADGSAALAAV
+712 TAAEGSEALAAV
-724 TKSGAALPY
+724 TASGAKQPF
-733 PANIFAIAAGVA
+733 PANLIAIAAGVA
-745 AVVSALSTT
+745 AVVAALSTT

>member
-60 GTRTTQQQEKIL
+60 GTRTAQQQEKIL

-110 AQLRTQMAQASDATK
+110 AQLRTQMTQASDATK

-135 EASNGLSDALSLN
+135 EASNGLSEALSMN

-160 AVKQAFGPLMSVMK
+160 GVKQAFGPLISAME
-174 ENEIAVDNLGA
+174 ENETAADNLA
-185 AWTAA
+185 EAWSAA
-190 ESVFTAFKMSLNSAD
+190 ESAFTAFKISLTTAD
-205 FSNLLKSFD
+205 FSNVLRNLN
-214 EIIKKGQEAYRY
+214 EIIKTGREAARSL
-226 KDALGTNTGIRN
+226 DTLETNTGIRN
-238 NKLAKL
+238 NMLADL
-244 KAEDAQDLLVINDKK
+244 RADDAEDKVIIRDKK
-259 STPQQ
+259 STPEQ
-264 KKAAQDRIEGR
+264 KKAAQNRIEAR
-275 KGQLS
+275 KPKLAQ
-280 KAAQNQANENWR
+280 AAKNQSEENKNHALDL
-292 MVEINTEK
+292 IGA
-300 RLAEAGI
+300 RLAQGGI
-307 TEKTVGK
+307 TEMTVGRK
-314 KKLKEITD
+314 KFAQLKKNIYDDFKIENKKLGKI
-322 RVIKSYSTE
+322 SYS
-331 NPDLGT
+331 
-337 YEIEASKLYNIPTPI
+337 YNQS
-352 VGMPLGVPIPIGKEK
+352 VGDPMLSTSTIQKMT
-367 KTVNLNK
+367 KTVNLDDL
-374 WFGDEFRNT
+374 FGDKVRGK
-383 DINPYYQATYNSK
+383 INPFIQAASHSRE
-396 QESANYLRR
+396 QAANYMLT
-405 MNRFAQKDIK
+405 MNRYSQRDIE
-415 TTTNTNTTTNTRVEQ
+415 TNTNTTTTNTRVEQ
-430 QKTGLAK
+430 QKRGLAK

-486 GLEKLEQELSDLEHK
+486 GLEKLEQELSELEHK

-515 KQIEDKKKEIET
+515 KQIEDKKKEIEQA
-527 VEIKMGIREDPKVT
+527 EIKMGIREDPKT
-541 KSKKMTE
+541 TMLNKFSSSLSELYNSKRDT
-548 TLSKLLY
+548 
-555 DKKESKTVE
+555 DTVE

-598 ISSLYELLD
+598 ISSIYELLD
-607 LYKELEGTTP
+607 LYKELEGTAP
-617 YKMTLDA
+617 FKLA
-624 IVQLNDEMTDL
+624 LEFANDL
-635 DKEVGAVVTRCLE
+635 DKEMEDLNKEVGVIVTRCLE

-678 SIGDAVGGT
+678 SVGDAVGGT

-692 NMTSTVLSTTA
+692 NMTSTVLSSVA

-712 TAADGSAALAAV
+712 TAAEGSEALAAV
-724 TKSGAALPY
+724 TASGAKQPF
-733 PANIFAIAAGVA
+733 PANLIAIAAGVA
-745 AVVSALSTT
+745 AVVAALSTT

-769 LNIARVNKGE
+769 LNIARVNKCE

>member
-110 AQLRTQMAQASDATK
+110 AQLRTQMQQASDATK

-135 EASNGLSDALSLN
+135 EASNGLSNALSLN

-160 AVKQAFGPLMSVMK
+160 AAKQAFGPLISAME
-174 ENEIAVDNLGA
+174 ENETAADNLA
-185 AWTAA
+185 EAWSAA
-190 ESVFTAFKMSLNSAD
+190 ESAFTAFKISLTTAD
-205 FSNLLKSFD
+205 FSNLLRNLD
-214 EIIKKGQEAYRY
+214 EIIKTGREAARSL
-226 KDALGTNTGIRN
+226 DTLETNNGIRN
-238 NKLAKL
+238 NMLADLRAKDAKDKL
-244 KAEDAQDLLVINDKK
+244 IIRDKK

-264 KKAAQDRIEGR
+264 KKAAQNRIEAR
-275 KGQLS
+275 KPKLAD
-280 KAAQNQANENWR
+280 AAKEQAKENLDH
-292 MVEINTEK
+292 VYDLIEK
-300 RLAEAGI
+300 RLAEGTI
-307 TEKTVGK
+307 TEKTVGRK
-314 KKLKEITD
+314 NFAQIKEK
-322 RVIKSYSTE
+322 VYKSFLE
-331 NPDLGT
+331 KQKLGT
-337 YEIEASKLYNIPTPI
+337 ISYKYDQSVDP
-352 VGMPLGVPIPIGKEK
+352 MLGINQTLT
-367 KTVNLNK
+367 KTVDLDDL
-374 WFGDEFRNT
+374 FGDKARNK
-383 DINPYYQATYNSK
+383 INPFIQAASNSLEQSYNYMS
-396 QESANYLRR
+396 QMTRYS
-405 MNRFAQKDIK
+405 QKDIK

-430 QKTGLAK
+430 RKTGLAK

-462 KQIEEKKKEIH
+462 KQIEDKKKEIH

-486 GLEKLEQELSDLEHK
+486 GLEKLEDDLAKLKHTK
-501 RATMDVNADFTEIN
+501 ATMDVNGDFTEIN
-515 KQIEDKKKEIET
+515 KQIADKEKEIEQA
-527 VEIKMGIREDPKVT
+527 EIKMGIREDPKT
-541 KSKKMTE
+541 TMLNKFSSSLSELYNSKRDT
-548 TLSKLLY
+548 
-555 DKKESKTVE
+555 DTVE

-585 RQIDAEKNANAAL
+585 RQIDAEKNANATL
-598 ISSLYELLD
+598 ISSIYELLD
-607 LYKELEGTTP
+607 LYKELEGTAP
-617 YKMTLDA
+617 FKLA
-624 IVQLNDEMTDL
+624 LEFANDL
-635 DKEVGAVVTRCLE
+635 DKEMEDLNKEIGVIVTRCLE

-745 AVVSALSTT
+745 AVVAALSTT

>member
-60 GTRTTQQQEKIL
+60 GTRTAQQQEKIL

-110 AQLRTQMAQASDATK
+110 AQLRTQMQQASDATK

-135 EASNGLSDALSLN
+135 EASNGLSNALSLN

-160 AVKQAFGPLMSVMK
+160 AAKQAFGPLISAME
-174 ENEIAVDNLGA
+174 ENETAADNLA
-185 AWTAA
+185 EAWSAA
-190 ESVFTAFKMSLNSAD
+190 ESAFTAFKISLTTAD
-205 FSNLLKSFD
+205 FSNLLRNLD
-214 EIIKKGQEAYRY
+214 EIIKTGREAARSL
-226 KDALGTNTGIRN
+226 DTLETNTGIRN
-238 NKLAKL
+238 NMLADLRAKDAKDKL
-244 KAEDAQDLLVINDKK
+244 IIRDKK

-264 KKAAQDRIEGR
+264 KKAAQNRIEAR
-275 KGQLS
+275 KPKLAN
-280 KAAQNQANENWR
+280 AAKEQAKENLDH
-292 MVEINTEK
+292 VYDLIEK
-300 RLAEAGI
+300 RLAEGTI
-307 TEKTVGK
+307 TEKTVGRK
-314 KKLKEITD
+314 NFAQIKEK
-322 RVIKSYSTE
+322 VYKSFLE
-331 NPDLGT
+331 KQKLGT
-337 YEIEASKLYNIPTPI
+337 ISYKYDQSVDP
-352 VGMPLGVPIPIGKEK
+352 MLGINQTLT
-367 KTVNLNK
+367 KTVDLDDL
-374 WFGDEFRNT
+374 FGDKARNK
-383 DINPYYQATYNSK
+383 INPFIQAASNSLEQSYNYMS
-396 QESANYLRR
+396 QMTRYS
-405 MNRFAQKDIK
+405 QKDIK

-430 QKTGLAK
+430 RKTGLAK

-462 KQIEEKKKEIH
+462 KQIEDKKKEIH

-486 GLEKLEQELSDLEHK
+486 GLEKLEDDLAKLKHTK
-501 RATMDVNADFTEIN
+501 ATMDVNGDFTEIN
-515 KQIEDKKKEIET
+515 KQIADKEKEIEQA
-527 VEIKMGIREDPKVT
+527 EIKMGIREDPKT
-541 KSKKMTE
+541 TMLNKFSSSLSELYNSKRDT
-548 TLSKLLY
+548 
-555 DKKESKTVE
+555 DTVE

-585 RQIDAEKNANAAL
+585 RQIDAEKNANATL
-598 ISSLYELLD
+598 ISSIYELLD
-607 LYKELEGTTP
+607 LYKELEGTAP
-617 YKMTLDA
+617 FKLA
-624 IVQLNDEMTDL
+624 LEFANDL
-635 DKEVGAVVTRCLE
+635 DKEMEDLNKEIGVIVTRCLE

-678 SIGDAVGGT
+678 SVGDAVGGT
-687 TGEIL
+687 TGEIM
-692 NMTSTVLSTTA
+692 NMTSTVLSSVA

-712 TAADGSAALAAV
+712 TAAEGSEALAAV
-724 TKSGAALPY
+724 TASGAKQPF
-733 PANIFAIAAGVA
+733 PANLIAIAAGVA
-745 AVVSALSTT
+745 AVVAALSTT

>member
-60 GTRTTQQQEKIL
+60 GTRTAQQQEKIL

-110 AQLRTQMAQASDATK
+110 AQLRTQMTQASDATK

-135 EASNGLSDALSLN
+135 EASNGLSEALSMN

-160 AVKQAFGPLMSVMK
+160 GVKQAFGPLISAME
-174 ENEIAVDNLGA
+174 ENETAADNLA
-185 AWTAA
+185 EAWSAA
-190 ESVFTAFKMSLNSAD
+190 ESAFTAFKISLTTAD
-205 FSNLLKSFD
+205 FSNVLRNLN
-214 EIIKKGQEAYRY
+214 EIIKTGREAARSL
-226 KDALGTNTGIRN
+226 DTLETNTGIRN
-238 NKLAKL
+238 NMLADL
-244 KAEDAQDLLVINDKK
+244 RADDAEDKVIIRDKK
-259 STPQQ
+259 STPEQ
-264 KKAAQDRIEGR
+264 KKAAQNRIEAR
-275 KGQLS
+275 KPKLAQ
-280 KAAQNQANENWR
+280 AAKNQSEENKNHALDL
-292 MVEINTEK
+292 IGA
-300 RLAEAGI
+300 RLAQGGI
-307 TEKTVGK
+307 TEMTVGRK
-314 KKLKEITD
+314 KFAQLKKNIYDDFKIENKKLGKI
-322 RVIKSYSTE
+322 SYS
-331 NPDLGT
+331 
-337 YEIEASKLYNIPTPI
+337 YNQS
-352 VGMPLGVPIPIGKEK
+352 VGDPMLSTSTIQKMT
-367 KTVNLNK
+367 KTVNLDDL
-374 WFGDEFRNT
+374 FGDKVRGK
-383 DINPYYQATYNSK
+383 INPFIQAASHSRE
-396 QESANYLRR
+396 QAANYMLT
-405 MNRFAQKDIK
+405 MNRYSQRDIE
-415 TTTNTNTTTNTRVEQ
+415 TNTNTTTTNTRVEQ
-430 QKTGLAK
+430 QKRGLAK

-486 GLEKLEQELSDLEHK
+486 GLEKLEQELSELEHK

-515 KQIEDKKKEIET
+515 KQIEDKKKEIEQA
-527 VEIKMGIREDPKVT
+527 EIKMGIREDPKT
-541 KSKKMTE
+541 TMLNKFSSSLSELYNSKRDT
-548 TLSKLLY
+548 
-555 DKKESKTVE
+555 DTVE

-598 ISSLYELLD
+598 ISSIYELLD
-607 LYKELEGTTP
+607 LYKELEGTAP
-617 YKMTLDA
+617 FKLA
-624 IVQLNDEMTDL
+624 LEFANDL
-635 DKEVGAVVTRCLE
+635 DKEMEDLNKEVGVIVTRCLE

-678 SIGDAVGGT
+678 SVGDAVGGT

-692 NMTSTVLSTTA
+692 NMTSTVLSSVA

-712 TAADGSAALAAV
+712 TAAEGSEALAAV
-724 TKSGAALPY
+724 TASGAKQPF
-733 PANIFAIAAGVA
+733 PANLIAIAAGVA
-745 AVVSALSTT
+745 AVVAALSTT

>member
-86 SEEAKTGDFGKSIS
+86 SEEAKAGDFGKSIS

-110 AQLRTQMAQASDATK
+110 AQLRTQMQQASDATK

-135 EASNGLSDALSLN
+135 EASNGLSNALSLN

-160 AVKQAFGPLMSVMK
+160 AVKQAFGPLISAME
-174 ENEIAVDNLGA
+174 ENETAADNLA
-185 AWTAA
+185 EAWSAA
-190 ESVFTAFKMSLNSAD
+190 ESAFTAFKISLTTAD
-205 FSNLLKSFD
+205 FSNLLRNLD
-214 EIIKKGQEAYRY
+214 EIIKTGREAARSL
-226 KDALGTNTGIRN
+226 DTLETNNGIRN
-238 NKLAKL
+238 NMLADLRAKDAKDKL
-244 KAEDAQDLLVINDKK
+244 IIRDKK

-264 KKAAQDRIEGR
+264 KKAAQNRIESR
-275 KGQLS
+275 KPKLAN
-280 KAAQNQANENWR
+280 AAKEQAKENLDH
-292 MVEINTEK
+292 VYDLIEK
-300 RLAEAGI
+300 RLAEGTI
-307 TEKTVGK
+307 TEKTVGRK
-314 KKLKEITD
+314 NFAQIKEK
-322 RVIKSYSTE
+322 VYKSFLE
-331 NPDLGT
+331 KQKLGT
-337 YEIEASKLYNIPTPI
+337 ISYKYDQSVDP
-352 VGMPLGVPIPIGKEK
+352 MLGINQTLT
-367 KTVNLNK
+367 KTVDLDDL
-374 WFGDEFRNT
+374 FGDKARNK
-383 DINPYYQATYNSK
+383 INPFIQAASNSLEQSYNYMS
-396 QESANYLRR
+396 QMTRYS
-405 MNRFAQKDIK
+405 QKDIK

-430 QKTGLAK
+430 RKTGLAK

-462 KQIEEKKKEIH
+462 KQIEDKKKEIH

-486 GLEKLEQELSDLEHK
+486 GLEKLEDDLAKLKHTK
-501 RATMDVNADFTEIN
+501 ATMDVNGDFTEIN
-515 KQIEDKKKEIET
+515 KQIADKEKEIEQA
-527 VEIKMGIREDPKVT
+527 EIKMGIREDPKT
-541 KSKKMTE
+541 TMLNKFSSSLSELYNSKRDT
-548 TLSKLLY
+548 
-555 DKKESKTVE
+555 DTVE

-585 RQIDAEKNANAAL
+585 RQIDAEKNANATL
-598 ISSLYELLD
+598 ISSIYELLD
-607 LYKELEGTTP
+607 LYKELEGTAP
-617 YKMTLDA
+617 FKLA
-624 IVQLNDEMTDL
+624 LEFANDL
-635 DKEVGAVVTRCLE
+635 DKEMEDLNKEIGVIVTRCLE

>member
-41 SGQVQAYNRV
+41 VGQVQAYNRV

-60 GTRTTQQQEKIL
+60 GTRTAQQQEKIL

-110 AQLRTQMAQASDATK
+110 AQLRTQMQQASAATK
-125 NFGKENSTAS
+125 NFGAENSTAS
-135 EASNGLSDALSLN
+135 EASNGLSEALSMN

-160 AVKQAFGPLMSVMK
+160 AAKQAFGPLISAME
-174 ENEIAVDNLGA
+174 ENETAADNLA
-185 AWTAA
+185 EAWSAA
-190 ESVFTAFKMSLNSAD
+190 ESAFTAFKISLTTAD
-205 FSNLLKSFD
+205 FSNLLRNLD
-214 EIIKKGQEAYRY
+214 QIIKTGREAARSL
-226 KDALGTNTGIRN
+226 DTLETNTGIRN
-238 NKLAKL
+238 NMLADL
-244 KAEDAQDLLVINDKK
+244 RADDAEDKVIIRDKK
-259 STPQQ
+259 STPEQ
-264 KKAAQDRIEGR
+264 KKAAQKRIEAR
-275 KGQLS
+275 KPKLVQ
-280 KAAQNQANENWR
+280 AAKNQSEENKKHALDL
-292 MVEINTEK
+292 IAD
-300 RLAEAGI
+300 RLAQGGI
-307 TEKTVGK
+307 TEKTVGR
-314 KKLKEITD
+314 KKLAQLKKNIYDDFKIEN
-322 RVIKSYSTE
+322 KKLGKLSYSY
-331 NPDLGT
+331 DQ
-337 YEIEASKLYNIPTPI
+337 S
-352 VGMPLGVPIPIGKEK
+352 VGDPMLSTSTIQKMT
-367 KTVNLNK
+367 KTVDLDNL
-374 WFGDEFRNT
+374 FGDKVRNK
-383 DINPYYQATYNSK
+383 INTYIQAAS
-396 QESANYLRR
+396 QSREQASNYMLT
-405 MNRFAQKDIK
+405 MNRYSQRDIE
-415 TTTNTNTTTNTRVEQ
+415 TNTNTTTTNTRVEQ

-437 LEDDLYKLEQKKAN
+437 IEDDLYKLEQKKAN

-515 KQIEDKKKEIET
+515 KQIEDKKKEIEQA
-527 VEIKMGIREDPKVT
+527 EIKMGIKEDPKT
-541 KSKKMTE
+541 TMLNKFSSSLSELYNSKRDT
-548 TLSKLLY
+548 
-555 DKKESKTVE
+555 DTVE

-598 ISSLYELLD
+598 ISSIYELLD
-607 LYKELEGTTP
+607 LYKELEGTAP
-617 YKMTLDA
+617 FKLA
-624 IVQLNDEMTDL
+624 LEFANDL
-635 DKEVGAVVTRCLE
+635 DKEMEDLNKEVGVIVTRCLE

-678 SIGDAVGGT
+678 SVGDAVGGT

-712 TAADGSAALAAV
+712 TAAEGSEALAAV
-724 TKSGAALPY
+724 TASGAKQPF
-733 PANIFAIAAGVA
+733 PANLIAIAAGVA

-793 LNGQGGYSDVMAGGN
+793 LNGQGGYSDIMAGGN

>member
-60 GTRTTQQQEKIL
+60 GTRTAQQQEKIL

-110 AQLRTQMAQASDATK
+110 AQLRTQMEQASSATK

-135 EASNGLSDALSLN
+135 EASNGLSEALSMN

-160 AVKQAFGPLMSVMK
+160 AAKQAFGPLISAME
-174 ENEIAVDNLGA
+174 ENETAADNLA
-185 AWTAA
+185 EAWSAA
-190 ESVFTAFKMSLNSAD
+190 ESAFTAFKISLTTAD
-205 FSNLLKSFD
+205 FSNLLRNLD
-214 EIIKKGQEAYRY
+214 QIIKTGREAARSL
-226 KDALGTNTGIRN
+226 DTLETNTGIRN
-238 NKLAKL
+238 NMLADL
-244 KAEDAQDLLVINDKK
+244 RADDAEDKVIIRDKK
-259 STPQQ
+259 STPEQ
-264 KKAAQDRIEGR
+264 KKAAQKRIEAR
-275 KGQLS
+275 KPKLA
-280 KAAQNQANENWR
+280 KAAKNQSEENKNHALDL
-292 MVEINTEK
+292 IAA
-300 RLAEAGI
+300 RLAQGGI
-307 TEKTVGK
+307 TEKTVGRK
-314 KKLKEITD
+314 RLAQLKKNIYDDFKIENKKLGKL
-322 RVIKSYSTE
+322 SYSY
-331 NPDLGT
+331 DQ
-337 YEIEASKLYNIPTPI
+337 S
-352 VGMPLGVPIPIGKEK
+352 VGDPMLSTSTIQKMT
-367 KTVNLNK
+367 KTVDLDDL
-374 WFGDEFRNT
+374 FGDKVRNK
-383 DINPYYQATYNSK
+383 INPFIQAAS
-396 QESANYLRR
+396 QSREQAANYMLT
-405 MNRFAQKDIK
+405 MNRYSQKDIE
-415 TTTNTNTTTNTRVEQ
+415 TNTNTTTTTNTRVEQ

-486 GLEKLEQELSDLEHK
+486 GLEKLEQELSELEHK

-527 VEIKMGIREDPKVT
+527 VEIKMGIKEDPKT
-541 KSKKMTE
+541 TMLNKFSS
-548 TLSKLLY
+548 TLSELY
-555 DKKESKTVE
+555 NSKRDTDTVE

-598 ISSLYELLD
+598 ISSIYELLD
-607 LYKELEGTTP
+607 LYKELEGTAP
-617 YKMTLDA
+617 FKLA
-624 IVQLNDEMTDL
+624 LEFANDL
-635 DKEVGAVVTRCLE
+635 DKEMEDLNKEIGVIVTRCLE

-678 SIGDAVGGT
+678 SVGDAVGGT
-687 TGEIL
+687 TGEIM
-692 NMTSTVLSTTA
+692 NMTSTVLSSVA

-712 TAADGSAALAAV
+712 TAAEGSEALAAV
-724 TKSGAALPY
+724 TASGAKQPF
-733 PANIFAIAAGVA
+733 PANLIAIAAGVA
-745 AVVSALSTT
+745 AVVAALSTT

-793 LNGQGGYSDVMAGGN
+793 LNGQGGYSDIMAGGN

>member
-60 GTRTTQQQEKIL
+60 GTRTAQQQEKIL

-135 EASNGLSDALSLN
+135 EASNGLSNALSLN

-160 AVKQAFGPLMSVMK
+160 AAKQAFGPLISAME
-174 ENEIAVDNLGA
+174 ENETAADNLA
-185 AWTAA
+185 EAWSAA
-190 ESVFTAFKMSLNSAD
+190 ESAFTSFKISLTTAD
-205 FSNLLKSFD
+205 FSNVLRNLN
-214 EIIKKGQEAYRY
+214 EIIKTGREAARSLD
-226 KDALGTNTGIRN
+226 KLETNNGIRN
-238 NKLAKL
+238 NMLADL
-244 KAEDAQDLLVINDKK
+244 RADDAEDKVIIRDKK
-259 STPQQ
+259 STPEQ
-264 KKAAQDRIEGR
+264 KKAAQNRIEAR
-275 KGQLS
+275 KPKLAQ
-280 KAAQNQANENWR
+280 AAKNQSEENKNHALDL
-292 MVEINTEK
+292 IGA
-300 RLAEAGI
+300 RLAQGGI
-307 TEKTVGK
+307 TEMTVGRKKFAQLKKNIYDDFKIENKKLGKISYSYNQSVGDPMLSTSTIQKMTKTV
-314 KKLKEITD
+314 
-322 RVIKSYSTE
+322 
-331 NPDLGT
+331 DLDD
-337 YEIEASKLYNIPTPI
+337 L
-352 VGMPLGVPIPIGKEK
+352 
-367 KTVNLNK
+367 
-374 WFGDEFRNT
+374 FGDKVRGK
-383 DINPYYQATYNSK
+383 INPYVQAAS
-396 QESANYLRR
+396 QSREQAANYMLT
-405 MNRFAQKDIK
+405 MNRYSQKDIE
-415 TTTNTNTTTNTRVEQ
+415 TNTNTTTTNTRVEQ

-462 KQIEEKKKEIH
+462 KQIAEKEKEIH

-486 GLEKLEQELSDLEHK
+486 GLEKLEDDLAKLKHTK
-501 RATMDVNADFTEIN
+501 ATMDVNGDFTEIN
-515 KQIEDKKKEIET
+515 KQIADKEKEIEQA
-527 VEIKMGIREDPKVT
+527 EIKMGIREDPKT
-541 KSKKMTE
+541 TMLNKFSSSLSELYNSKRDT
-548 TLSKLLY
+548 
-555 DKKESKTVE
+555 DTVE

-598 ISSLYELLD
+598 ISSIYELLD
-607 LYKELEGTTP
+607 LYKELEGTAP
-617 YKMTLDA
+617 FKLA
-624 IVQLNDEMTDL
+624 LEFANDL
-635 DKEVGAVVTRCLE
+635 DKEMEDLNKEVGVIVTRCLE

-678 SIGDAVGGT
+678 SVGDAVGGT

-712 TAADGSAALAAV
+712 TAAEGSEALAAV
-724 TKSGAALPY
+724 TASGAKQPF
-733 PANIFAIAAGVA
+733 PANLIAIAAGVA
-745 AVVSALSTT
+745 AVVAALSTT